1 MKESILFDEFWSHPN
16 KLLENHIKNMIS
28 VGDEELDKQVKLY
41 HDIAKLKNNFQIYIR
56 DTSSDKLDKNH
67 SFLSAYFFLLNSKFD
82 EIPTLFGF
90 LAIVS
95 HHGDA
100 VNLMTLARDANKFF
114 KNSKELEY
122 WEEVANAA
130 KNIEV
135 YSGLSTKKDEFLDRV
150 EKLRQYLILLQY
162 RYKFTYEDFI
172 NFKSLYSNLVYSD
185 KFEAIFNE
193 PRQENKQIPL
203 CELEQYI
210 SKLAEKSDDEKPN
223 KRDTFRN
230 FVLNNFDENY
240 KLFTLTA
247 PTGYGKTLTALN
259 FTLKFNKSRIIYT
272 LPFTSI
278 IDQTYDII
286 AKIYKNSD
294 ISVSKAH
301 HKTTIDEENLTEE
314 DRYSKIKFLME
325 SFSGEINVTTLY
337 QLIFALFGN
346 KNKDNVKFNQLK
358 NSVVIID
365 EAQAIPYN
373 FRKDFILLCEIIS
386 QRLGTIFIFMSATM
400 PVIKSENFK
409 EISNLEYF
417 SKQDR
422 YVIKWLDI
430 GGEEGFLEKICETAR
445 DKNTLV
451 VVNTIKKAQ
460 ELFVKLKDKFSCFC
474 LNGYM
479 YDEHKRATI
488 EAVKR
493 AINTN
498 KDDPLASKILLI
510 STQSIE
516 AGVDLD
522 FDVGFREVSPISSI
536 IQTAGRVNRHFGK
549 IRGELYVFPEI
560 SKFTNLIYGDLYKV
574 SGAILEDFRRKEV
587 RESEILEISNS
598 FFQKVSAQLER
609 DMDESDIGKRI
620 KKLEFEDINEEIKKV
635 MDDNCKQTLIIE
647 AKENF
652 IKDFEAEIFEIKN
665 TKNNESTDT
674 KKNKFDIRDLLKNHI
689 RKLSKFSINVT
700 FKDMDKLTPNLKQIR
715 GLKDMFYL
723 PFGSPYFYSTD
734 YGLKKDTNLDITD
747 EVFD

>member
-1 MKESILFDEFWSHPN
+1 MKKSILFDEFWSHPN

-28 VGDEELDKQVKLY
+28 AGDEELDKQVKLY

-56 DTSSDKLDKNH
+56 DTSNDKLDKNH
-67 SFLSAYFFLLNSKFD
+67 SLLSAYFFLLNSKFD

-100 VNLMTLARDANKFF
+100 LNLDRLVREDNKFLGDNF
-114 KNSKELEY
+114 ENSKELEY
-122 WEEVANAA
+122 WDEVADAA
-130 KNIEV
+130 KNIEI
-135 YSGLSTKKDEFLDRV
+135 YSRLSTSKDEFL
-150 EKLRQYLILLQY
+150 KKATSLQIFSFRLTY
-162 RYKFTYEDFI
+162 RNFTYKDLI
-172 NFKSLYSNLVYSD
+172 DFKSLYSNLVYSD

-203 CELEQYI
+203 CELERHI
-210 SKLAEKSDDEKPN
+210 SKLAEKSIDEKPN

-259 FTLKFNKSRIIYT
+259 FALKFNKSRIIYA

-286 AKIYKNSD
+286 AKIYKNSK

-325 SFSGEINVTTLY
+325 SFSGEINITTLY

-365 EAQAIPYN
+365 EAQAIPYK

-430 GGEEGFLEKICETAR
+430 SGEEELLEKICQVAR

-460 ELFVKLKDKFSCFC
+460 ELFVKLRDKFSCFC

-479 YDEHKRATI
+479 YDDHKRATI
-488 EAVKR
+488 EVVKR
-493 AINTN
+493 AIDKS

-522 FDVGFREVSPISSI
+522 FDVGFREVAPISSI

-549 IRGELYVFPEI
+549 IRGELYVFAEI
-560 SKFTNLIYGDLYKV
+560 SKFTKLIYGDLQKV
-574 SGAILEDFRRKEV
+574 SKAILEIFKQREV
-587 RESEILEISNS
+587 RESEILEISNLY
-598 FFQKVSAQLER
+598 FQKISDQLENLYIQS
-609 DMDESDIGKRI
+609 EI
-620 KKLEFEDINEEIKKV
+620 KKLEFENINQKIEEIMK
-635 MDDNCKQTLIIE
+635 DNHKQTLIIE

-652 IKDFEAEIFEIKN
+652 IKDFEAKILEIKN
-665 TKNNESTDT
+665 SSNSEFT
-674 KKNKFDIRDLLKNHI
+674 IRDILKNHI

-700 FKDMDKLTPNLKQIR
+700 LKDKEKLLPNLRQIR

-723 PFGSPYFYSTD
+723 PFGSSYFYSTD

>member
-28 VGDEELDKQVKLY
+28 PGDEELDKQVKLY

-56 DTSSDKLDKNH
+56 DTSNDKLDKNH

-82 EIPTLFGF
+82 EISTLFGF

-100 VNLMTLARDANKFF
+100 VNLMTLAREANKFF

-130 KNIEV
+130 KNIKI
-135 YSGLSTKKDEFLDRV
+135 YSGLSTKKDEFLDGAER
-150 EKLRQYLILLQY
+150 LRRYLILLQY
-162 RYKFTYEDFI
+162 KHKFTYEDFI

-259 FTLKFNKSRIIYT
+259 FALKFNKSRIIYA

-301 HKTTIDEENLTEE
+301 HKTTIDEKNLTEE

-325 SFSGEINVTTLY
+325 SFSGEINITTLY

-386 QRLGTIFIFMSATM
+386 QRLDTIFIFMSATM

-409 EISNLEYF
+409 EISNLDYF

-430 GGEEGFLEKICETAR
+430 SGEEDLLEKICETAR

-460 ELFVKLKDKFSCFC
+460 ELFVKLRDKFSCFC

-479 YDEHKRATI
+479 YDRHKRAI
-488 EAVKR
+488 IRMVRCGISKSK
-493 AINTN
+493 N
-498 KDDPLASKILLI
+498 DPLASKILLI

-536 IQTAGRVNRHFGK
+536 IQTAGRVNRHFGE
-549 IRGELYVFPEI
+549 ICGELYVFPEI
-560 SKFTNLIYGDLYKV
+560 SKFTKSIYGDLYKV
-574 SGAILEDFRRKEV
+574 SGTILENFRQREV
-587 RESEILEISNS
+587 RESEILEISNLY
-598 FFQKVSAQLER
+598 FQKISNQLENLYI
-609 DMDESDIGKRI
+609 ESEI
-620 KKLEFEDINEEIKKV
+620 KKLEFENINQKIEEI

-652 IKDFEAEIFEIKN
+652 IKDFEAKILEIKDSQN
-665 TKNNESTDT
+665 DEFT
-674 KKNKFDIRDLLKNHI
+674 IRDLLKNHI

-723 PFGSPYFYSTD
+723 PFGSSYFYSAD

>member
-28 VGDEELDKQVKLY
+28 PDDDELGKQVKLF

-56 DTSSDKLDKNH
+56 DTSNDKLDKNH
-67 SFLSAYFFLLNSKFD
+67 SLLSAYFFLLNSKFD
-82 EIPTLFGF
+82 EVPTIFGF

-95 HHGDA
+95 HHGNV
-100 VNLMTLARDANKFF
+100 VNLMTLAREANKFF
-114 KNSKELEY
+114 KNQKELEQ
-122 WEEVANAA
+122 WDEVAGAA
-130 KNIEV
+130 KNIKI
-135 YSGLSTKKDEFLDRV
+135 YSGLSTKKDEFLDRA
-150 EKLRQYLILLQY
+150 EKLRQYLVLSQY
-162 RYKFTYEDFI
+162 RHKFTYEDFI
-172 NFKSLYSNLVYSD
+172 NFKSLYSNLIYSD
-185 KFEAIFNE
+185 KFEAIFGIPKQQTKYIPIDVLESDIQNLSPNE
-193 PRQENKQIPL
+193 
-203 CELEQYI
+203 
-210 SKLAEKSDDEKPN
+210 
-223 KRDTFRN
+223 KRDAFRN
-230 FVLNNFDENY
+230 FVLNNFDKER

-259 FTLKFNKSRIIYT
+259 FALKFNKPRIIYA

-278 IDQTYDII
+278 IDQTYDIV

-294 ISVSKAH
+294 ILVSKAH
-301 HKTTIDEENLTEE
+301 HKTTIGEENLTKE

-325 SFSGEINVTTLY
+325 SFSGEINITTLY

-386 QRLGTIFIFMSATM
+386 QRLDTIFIFMSATM

-409 EISNLEYF
+409 EISNLDYF
-417 SKQDR
+417 AKQDR

-430 GGEEGFLEKICETAR
+430 GGEDRLLEKICEAAS

-460 ELFVKLKDKFSCFC
+460 ELFTKLRDKFNCFC

-479 YDEHKRATI
+479 YDDHKRATI
-488 EAVKR
+488 EAVR
-493 AINTN
+493 CAID
-498 KDDPLASKILLI
+498 KSKVDPLASKILLI

-522 FDVGFREVSPISSI
+522 FDIGFREVSPISSI
-536 IQTAGRVNRHFGK
+536 IQTAGRINRHFGE
-549 IRGELYVFPEI
+549 ICGELYVFPEI

-574 SGAILEDFRRKEV
+574 SGTILSDLKQKEV
-587 RESEILEISNS
+587 RESEILEISNLY
-598 FFQKVSAQLER
+598 FQKISNQLENLH
-609 DMDESDIGKRI
+609 I
-620 KKLEFEDINEEIKKV
+620 KSEIEKLEFENINQKIEDIMN
-635 MDDNCKQTLIIE
+635 DNYKQTIIIE
-647 AKENF
+647 PEENF
-652 IKDFEAEIFEIKN
+652 IKNFEAKIFEIKN
-665 TKNNESTDT
+665 SPNE
-674 KKNKFDIRDLLKNHI
+674 KFTIRDLFKNHI
-689 RKLSKFSINVT
+689 RKLSKFSINVAL
-700 FKDMDKLTPNLKQIR
+700 KDMNKLMPNLKQIN
-715 GLKDMFYL
+715 GLRDMFYL
-723 PFGSPYFYSTD
+723 PFGSSYFYSAE

>member
-16 KLLENHIKNMIS
+16 KLLKNHIKNMIS
-28 VGDEELDKQVKLY
+28 PNDEELDRQVKLF

-56 DTSSDKLDKNH
+56 DTSNDKLDKNH
-67 SFLSAYFFLLNSKFD
+67 SLLSAYFFLLNSKFD
-82 EIPTLFGF
+82 EILTIFGF
-90 LAIVS
+90 LTIVS
-95 HHGDA
+95 HHGDV
-100 VNLMTLARDANKFF
+100 VNLMTLAREANKFF
-114 KNSKELEY
+114 KNQKELEQ
-122 WEEVANAA
+122 WDEVAGAA
-130 KNIEV
+130 KNIKI
-135 YSGLSTKKDEFLDRV
+135 YSGLSTKKDEFLDRA
-150 EKLRQYLILLQY
+150 EKLRQYLILSQY
-162 RYKFTYEDFI
+162 RRKFTYEDFI
-172 NFKSLYSNLVYSD
+172 NFKSLYSNLIYSD
-185 KFEAIFNE
+185 KFEAIFSIPKQESKDIPIDVLESDIQNLPPNE
-193 PRQENKQIPL
+193 
-203 CELEQYI
+203 
-210 SKLAEKSDDEKPN
+210 
-223 KRDTFRN
+223 KRDAFRN

-259 FTLKFNKSRIIYT
+259 FALKFNKSRIIYA

-286 AKIYKNSD
+286 AKIYKNND

-301 HKTTIDEENLTEE
+301 HKTTIDEENLTED

-400 PVIKSENFK
+400 PVIKSEKFK
-409 EISNLEYF
+409 EISNLDYF

-430 GGEEGFLEKICETAR
+430 GGEDELLEKICEAVS

-460 ELFVKLKDKFSCFC
+460 ELFTKLRDKFNCFC

-479 YDEHKRATI
+479 YDDHKRATTN
-488 EAVKR
+488 AVR
-493 AINTN
+493 CAIDKN
-498 KDDPLASKILLI
+498 KVDPLASKILLI

-536 IQTAGRVNRHFGK
+536 IQTAGRVNRHFGE
-549 IRGELYVFPEI
+549 ICGELYVFPEI

-574 SGAILEDFRRKEV
+574 SGAILSDLKQKEV
-587 RESEILEISNS
+587 RESEILEISNLY
-598 FFQKVSAQLER
+598 FQKISNQLENLH
-609 DMDESDIGKRI
+609 I
-620 KKLEFEDINEEIKKV
+620 KSEIEKLEFENINQKIEDIMNG
-635 MDDNCKQTLIIE
+635 NYKQTIIIE
-647 AKENF
+647 PEENF
-652 IKDFEAEIFEIKN
+652 IKDFEARIFEIKN
-665 TKNNESTDT
+665 SPNE
-674 KKNKFDIRDLLKNHI
+674 KFTIRDLFKNHI

-700 FKDMDKLTPNLKQIR
+700 LKDMNKLMPNLKQIN

-723 PFGSPYFYSTD
+723 PFGSSYFYSAEC
-734 YGLKKDTNLDITD
+734 GLKKDMNLDITD

>member
-28 VGDEELDKQVKLY
+28 PSDEELDKQVKLY

-56 DTSSDKLDKNH
+56 DTSNDKLDKNH
-67 SFLSAYFFLLNSKFD
+67 SLLSAYFFLLNSKFD

-95 HHGDA
+95 HHGD
-100 VNLMTLARDANKFF
+100 VLNLDRLVREDNKFLGDNF
-114 KNSKELEY
+114 ENSKELEY

-130 KNIEV
+130 KNTQI
-135 YSGLSTKKDEFLDRV
+135 YSGLSTKKDEFLDRA
-150 EKLRQYLILLQY
+150 ERLRRYLILSQY

-185 KFEAIFNE
+185 KFEAIFSM
-193 PRQENKQIPL
+193 PKQETKNIPIDVLEGSIQSLPPNK
-203 CELEQYI
+203 
-210 SKLAEKSDDEKPN
+210 

-259 FTLKFNKSRIIYT
+259 FALKFNKSRIIYA

-286 AKIYKNSD
+286 AKIYENSD

-301 HKTTIDEENLTEE
+301 HKTTIDEENLTED

-337 QLIFALFGN
+337 QLIFSLFGN

-386 QRLGTIFIFMSATM
+386 QQLGTIFIFMSATM

-422 YVIKWLDI
+422 YVIKWLDVS
-430 GGEEGFLEKICETAR
+430 GEEGLLEKICGTAR

-460 ELFVKLKDKFSCFC
+460 ELFVKLRDKFTCFC

-488 EAVKR
+488 ETIKR

-536 IQTAGRVNRHFGK
+536 IQTAGRVNRHFGE

-560 SKFTNLIYGDLYKV
+560 SKFTNLIYGDLQKV
-574 SGAILEDFRRKEV
+574 SKAILEIFKQREV
-587 RESEILEISNS
+587 RESEILEISNLY
-598 FFQKVSAQLER
+598 FQKISDQLENLYI
-609 DMDESDIGKRI
+609 ESEI
-620 KKLEFEDINEEIKKV
+620 KKLEFENINQKIEEIMK
-635 MDDNCKQTLIIE
+635 DNHKQTLIIE
-647 AKENF
+647 PKENF
-652 IKDFEAEIFEIKN
+652 IKDFEAKILEIKN
-665 TKNNESTDT
+665 SSNDEFT
-674 KKNKFDIRDLLKNHI
+674 IRDILKNHI

-700 FKDMDKLTPNLKQIR
+700 LKDKEKLLPNLKQIR

-723 PFGSPYFYSTD
+723 PFGSSYFYSAD
-734 YGLKKDTNLDITD
+734 YGLKKDMNLDITD

>member
-28 VGDEELDKQVKLY
+28 PDDDELSKQVKLY

-56 DTSSDKLDKNH
+56 DTSNDKLDKNH
-67 SFLSAYFFLLNSKFD
+67 SLLSAYFFLLNSKFD

-95 HHGDA
+95 HHGDV
-100 VNLMTLARDANKFF
+100 VNLMTLAREANKFF
-114 KNSKELEY
+114 KNQKELEQ
-122 WEEVANAA
+122 WDEVANAA
-130 KNIEV
+130 KNIKI
-135 YSGLSTKKDEFLDRV
+135 YSGLSTKKDEFLDRAK
-150 EKLRQYLILLQY
+150 KLRQYLILSQY
-162 RYKFTYEDFI
+162 RHKFTYEDFI
-172 NFKSLYSNLVYSD
+172 NFKSLYSNLIYSD
-185 KFEAIFNE
+185 KFEAIFSI
-193 PRQENKQIPL
+193 PKQESKDIPIDV
-203 CELEQYI
+203 LE
-210 SKLAEKSDDEKPN
+210 SDIKNLPPN
-223 KRDTFRN
+223 KKRDVFRK
-230 FVLNNFDENY
+230 FVLNNFDKNY

-259 FTLKFNKSRIIYT
+259 FALKFNKSRIIYA

-278 IDQTYDII
+278 IDQTYDIV

-294 ISVSKAH
+294 ILVSKAH
-301 HKTTIDEENLTEE
+301 HKTTIGEENLTQE

-400 PVIKSENFK
+400 PVIKSEKFK
-409 EISNLEYF
+409 EISNLDYF
-417 SKQDR
+417 TKQDR

-430 GGEEGFLEKICETAR
+430 GGEDELLEKICEAAS

-460 ELFVKLKDKFSCFC
+460 ELFTKLRDKFNCFC

-479 YDEHKRATI
+479 YDDHKRATI
-488 EAVKR
+488 EAVR
-493 AINTN
+493 CAIN
-498 KDDPLASKILLI
+498 KSKVDPLASKILLI

-536 IQTAGRVNRHFGK
+536 IQTAGRVNRHFGAT
-549 IRGELYVFPEI
+549 RGELYVFPEI

-574 SGAILEDFRRKEV
+574 SGAILGDLKQKEV
-587 RESEILEISNS
+587 QESEILEISNLY
-598 FFQKVSAQLER
+598 FQKISNQLENLH
-609 DMDESDIGKRI
+609 I
-620 KKLEFEDINEEIKKV
+620 KSEIEKLEFENINQKIEDIMN
-635 MDDNCKQTLIIE
+635 DNYKQTIIIE
-647 AKENF
+647 PEENF
-652 IKDFEAEIFEIKN
+652 IKDFEAKIFEIKN
-665 TKNNESTDT
+665 SPNE
-674 KKNKFDIRDLLKNHI
+674 KFTIRDLFKNHI
-689 RKLSKFSINVT
+689 RKLLKFSINVAL
-700 FKDMDKLTPNLKQIR
+700 KDMNKLMPNLKQIN

-723 PFGSPYFYSTD
+723 PFGSSYFYSAEC
-734 YGLKKDTNLDITD
+734 GLKKDTNLDITD

>member
-1 MKESILFDEFWSHPN
+1 MMKESILFDEFWSHPK

-28 VGDEELDKQVKLY
+28 PDDEELDRQVKLY

-56 DTSSDKLDKNH
+56 DTSNDKLDKNH
-67 SFLSAYFFLLNSKFD
+67 SLLSAYFFLLNSKFD

-95 HHGDA
+95 HHGDV
-100 VNLMTLARDANKFF
+100 VNLMTLAREANKFF
-114 KNSKELEY
+114 KNQKELEQ
-122 WEEVANAA
+122 WDEVAGAA
-130 KNIEV
+130 KNIKI
-135 YSGLSTKKDEFLDRV
+135 YLGLSTKKDEFLNRA
-150 EKLRQYLILLQY
+150 EKLRQYLVLSQY
-162 RYKFTYEDFI
+162 RHKFTYEDFI
-172 NFKSLYSNLVYSD
+172 NFKSLYSNLIYND
-185 KFEAIFNE
+185 KFEAIFSIPKQQSKDIPIDVLESDIKNL
-193 PRQENKQIPL
+193 PPNK
-203 CELEQYI
+203 
-210 SKLAEKSDDEKPN
+210 
-223 KRDTFRN
+223 KRDTFRK

-259 FTLKFNKSRIIYT
+259 FALKFNKPRIIYA

-278 IDQTYDII
+278 IDQTYDIV
-286 AKIYKNSD
+286 AKIYKSSD
-294 ISVSKAH
+294 ILVSKAH
-301 HKTTIDEENLTEE
+301 HKTMIGEENLTKE

-365 EAQAIPYN
+365 EAQAISYN

-409 EISNLEYF
+409 EISNLDYF
-417 SKQDR
+417 AKQDR

-430 GGEEGFLEKICETAR
+430 GGEDELLEKICEAAS

-460 ELFVKLKDKFSCFC
+460 ELFTKLRDKFSCFC

-479 YDEHKRATI
+479 YDDHKRATTK
-488 EAVKR
+488 AVKC
-493 AINTN
+493 AID
-498 KDDPLASKILLI
+498 KSKIDPLAIKILLI

-522 FDVGFREVSPISSI
+522 FDIGFREVSPISSI
-536 IQTAGRVNRHFGK
+536 IQTAGRVNRHFGAT
-549 IRGELYVFPEI
+549 RGELYVFPEI

-574 SGAILEDFRRKEV
+574 SGAILGDLKQKEV
-587 RESEILEISNS
+587 QESEILEISNLY
-598 FFQKVSAQLER
+598 FQKISNQLENLH
-609 DMDESDIGKRI
+609 I
-620 KKLEFEDINEEIKKV
+620 KSEIEKLEFENINQKIEDIMN
-635 MDDNCKQTLIIE
+635 DNHKQTLIIE
-647 AKENF
+647 PEENF
-652 IKDFEAEIFEIKN
+652 IKDFEAKIFEIKN
-665 TKNNESTDT
+665 SPNE
-674 KKNKFDIRDLLKNHI
+674 KFTIRDLFKNHI
-689 RKLSKFSINVT
+689 RKLSKFSINVAL
-700 FKDMDKLTPNLKQIR
+700 KDMNKLMPNLKQIN

-723 PFGSPYFYSTD
+723 PFGSSYFYSAKC
-734 YGLKKDTNLDITD
+734 GLKKDTNLDITD

>member
-28 VGDEELDKQVKLY
+28 AGDEELDKQVKLY

-56 DTSSDKLDKNH
+56 DTSNDKLDKNH

-114 KNSKELEY
+114 KNLKELEY
-122 WEEVANAA
+122 WEEVVNAA
-130 KNIEV
+130 KNTQV
-135 YSGLSTKKDEFLDRV
+135 YSGLSTKKDEFLDRA

-162 RYKFTYEDFI
+162 KHKFTYEDFI

-185 KFEAIFNE
+185 KFEAIFSM
-193 PRQENKQIPL
+193 PKQETKDIPVDV
-203 CELEQYI
+203 LE
-210 SKLAEKSDDEKPN
+210 SDIKTLPPN
-223 KRDTFRN
+223 KKRDEFRN

-259 FTLKFNKSRIIYT
+259 FALKFNKSRIIYA

-294 ISVSKAH
+294 ISVGKAH
-301 HKTTIDEENLTEE
+301 HKTTIDEKNLTED

-417 SKQDR
+417 SRQDR

-430 GGEEGFLEKICETAR
+430 SGEEGLLEKICETAR

-460 ELFVKLKDKFSCFC
+460 ELFVKLRDKFSCFC

-479 YDEHKRATI
+479 YDDHKRATI
-488 EAVKR
+488 EAVR
-493 AINTN
+493 CAINTN

-522 FDVGFREVSPISSI
+522 FDVGFREVAPISSI
-536 IQTAGRVNRHFGK
+536 IQTAGRVNRHFGE
-549 IRGELYVFPEI
+549 ICGELYVFAEI
-560 SKFTNLIYGDLYKV
+560 SKFTNLIYGDLQKV
-574 SGAILEDFRRKEV
+574 SKAILEIFKQREV
-587 RESEILEISNS
+587 RESEILEISNLY
-598 FFQKVSAQLER
+598 FQKISDQLENLYIQS
-609 DMDESDIGKRI
+609 EI
-620 KKLEFEDINEEIKKV
+620 KKLEFENINQKIEEI
-635 MDDNCKQTLIIE
+635 MNDNCKQTLIIE
-647 AKENF
+647 PEENF
-652 IKDFEAEIFEIKN
+652 IKDFEAKIIEIKN
-665 TKNNESTDT
+665 SQNNEFT
-674 KKNKFDIRDLLKNHI
+674 IRDILKNHI

-700 FKDMDKLTPNLKQIR
+700 FKDKEKLTPNLRQIR

-723 PFGSPYFYSTD
+723 PFGSSYFYSTD

>member
-28 VGDEELDKQVKLY
+28 PDDDELDKQVKLY

-56 DTSSDKLDKNH
+56 DTSNDKLDKNH
-67 SFLSAYFFLLNSKFD
+67 SLLSAYFFLLNSKFD
-82 EIPTLFGF
+82 DISTLFGF

-95 HHGDA
+95 HHGDV
-100 VNLMTLARDANKFF
+100 VNLMTLAREANKFF
-114 KNSKELEY
+114 KNQKEIEQ
-122 WEEVANAA
+122 WDEVANAA
-130 KNIEV
+130 KNIKI
-135 YSGLSTKKDEFLDRV
+135 YLGLSTKKDEFLGRAK
-150 EKLRQYLILLQY
+150 KLRQYLVLSQY
-162 RYKFTYEDFI
+162 RHKFTYEDFI
-172 NFKSLYSNLVYSD
+172 NFKSLYSNLIYSD
-185 KFEAIFNE
+185 KFEAIFSM
-193 PRQENKQIPL
+193 PKQESKDIPIDVLESDIKNLPPNK
-203 CELEQYI
+203 
-210 SKLAEKSDDEKPN
+210 
-223 KRDTFRN
+223 KRDTFRK

-259 FTLKFNKSRIIYT
+259 FALKFNKPRIIYA

-278 IDQTYDII
+278 IDQTYEIV

-294 ISVSKAH
+294 ILVSKAH
-301 HKTTIDEENLTEE
+301 HKTTIDEENLTDE

-409 EISNLEYF
+409 EISNLDYF

-430 GGEEGFLEKICETAR
+430 GGEDELLEKICEAAS

-460 ELFVKLKDKFSCFC
+460 ELFTKLRDKFSCFC

-479 YDEHKRATI
+479 YDDHKRATI
-488 EAVKR
+488 EAVR
-493 AINTN
+493 CAID
-498 KDDPLASKILLI
+498 KSKVDPLASKILLI

-522 FDVGFREVSPISSI
+522 FDIGFREVSPISSI
-536 IQTAGRVNRHFGK
+536 IQTAGRVNRHFGE
-549 IRGELYVFPEI
+549 ICGELYVFPEI

-574 SGAILEDFRRKEV
+574 SGTILSDLKQKEV
-587 RESEILEISNS
+587 RESEILEISNLY
-598 FFQKVSAQLER
+598 FQKISNQLENLH
-609 DMDESDIGKRI
+609 I
-620 KKLEFEDINEEIKKV
+620 KSEIEKLEFENINQKIEDIMN
-635 MDDNCKQTLIIE
+635 DNYKQTIIIE
-647 AKENF
+647 PEENF
-652 IKDFEAEIFEIKN
+652 IKDFEAKIFEIKN
-665 TKNNESTDT
+665 SPNE
-674 KKNKFDIRDLLKNHI
+674 KFTIRDLFKNHI
-689 RKLSKFSINVT
+689 RKLPEFSINVAL
-700 FKDMDKLTPNLKQIR
+700 KDMNKLMPNLKQIN

-723 PFGSPYFYSTD
+723 PFGSSYFYSAEC
-734 YGLKKDTNLDITD
+734 GLKKDTNLDIED

>member
-1 MKESILFDEFWSHPN
+1 MMKESILFDEFWSHPN

-28 VGDEELDKQVKLY
+28 PDDDELDKQVKLF

-56 DTSSDKLDKNH
+56 DTSNDKLDKNH
-67 SFLSAYFFLLNSKFD
+67 SLLSAYFFLLNSKFD

-95 HHGDA
+95 HHGDV
-100 VNLMTLARDANKFF
+100 VNLMTLAREANKFF
-114 KNSKELEY
+114 KNQKELEQ
-122 WEEVANAA
+122 WDEVAGAA
-130 KNIEV
+130 KNIKI
-135 YSGLSTKKDEFLDRV
+135 YSELSTKKDEFLDRAK
-150 EKLRQYLILLQY
+150 KLRQYLVLSQY
-162 RYKFTYEDFI
+162 RHKFTYEDFI
-172 NFKSLYSNLVYSD
+172 NFKSLYSNLIYSD
-185 KFEAIFNE
+185 KFEAIFSMPKQQSKDIPIDVLEGDIQNLPPNE
-193 PRQENKQIPL
+193 
-203 CELEQYI
+203 
-210 SKLAEKSDDEKPN
+210 
-223 KRDTFRN
+223 KRDAFRN
-230 FVLNNFDENY
+230 FVLNNFDEER

-259 FTLKFNKSRIIYT
+259 FALKFNKPRIIYA

-278 IDQTYDII
+278 IDQTYDIV

-294 ISVSKAH
+294 ILVSKAH
-301 HKTTIDEENLTEE
+301 HKTTIGEENLTQE

-386 QRLGTIFIFMSATM
+386 QRLSTIFIFMSATM

-409 EISNLEYF
+409 EISNLDYF

-430 GGEEGFLEKICETAR
+430 GGEDELLEKICEAAS

-460 ELFVKLKDKFSCFC
+460 ELFAKLRDKFNCFC

-479 YDEHKRATI
+479 YDDHKRTTI
-488 EAVKR
+488 EAVKC
-493 AINTN
+493 AID
-498 KDDPLASKILLI
+498 KSKIDPLAIKILLI

-522 FDVGFREVSPISSI
+522 FDIGFREVSPISSI
-536 IQTAGRVNRHFGK
+536 IQTAGRVNRHFGAT
-549 IRGELYVFPEI
+549 RGELYVFPEI

-574 SGAILEDFRRKEV
+574 SGAILGDLKQKEV
-587 RESEILEISNS
+587 RESEILEISNLY
-598 FFQKVSAQLER
+598 FQKISNQLENLH
-609 DMDESDIGKRI
+609 I
-620 KKLEFEDINEEIKKV
+620 KSEIEKLEFENINQKIEDIMN
-635 MDDNCKQTLIIE
+635 DNHKQTIIIE
-647 AKENF
+647 PEENF
-652 IKDFEAEIFEIKN
+652 IKNFEAKIFEIKN
-665 TKNNESTDT
+665 SPNE
-674 KKNKFDIRDLLKNHI
+674 KFTIRDLFKNHI
-689 RKLSKFSINVT
+689 RKLSKFSINVAL
-700 FKDMDKLTPNLKQIR
+700 KDMNKLMPNLKQIN

-723 PFGSPYFYSTD
+723 PFGSSYFYSAEC
-734 YGLKKDTNLDITD
+734 GLKKDTNLDITD

>member
-28 VGDEELDKQVKLY
+28 PDDDELDKQVKLY

-56 DTSSDKLDKNH
+56 DTSNDKLDKNH
-67 SFLSAYFFLLNSKFD
+67 SLLSAYFFLLNSKFD
-82 EIPTLFGF
+82 EISTLFGF

-95 HHGDA
+95 HHGDV
-100 VNLMTLARDANKFF
+100 VNLMTLAREANKFF
-114 KNSKELEY
+114 KNQKEIEQ
-122 WEEVANAA
+122 WDEVANAA
-130 KNIEV
+130 KNIKI
-135 YSGLSTKKDEFLDRV
+135 YLGLSTKKDEFLGRAK
-150 EKLRQYLILLQY
+150 KLRQYLVLSQY
-162 RYKFTYEDFI
+162 RHKFTYEDFI
-172 NFKSLYSNLVYSD
+172 NFKSLYSNLIYSD
-185 KFEAIFNE
+185 KFEAIFSM
-193 PRQENKQIPL
+193 PKQENKDIPIDV
-203 CELEQYI
+203 LEASI
-210 SKLAEKSDDEKPN
+210 KNLPPN
-223 KRDTFRN
+223 KKRDAFRN
-230 FVLNNFDENY
+230 FVLNNFDEKY

-259 FTLKFNKSRIIYT
+259 FALKFNKPRIIYA

-294 ISVSKAH
+294 ILVSKAH
-301 HKTTIDEENLTEE
+301 HKTTIGEENLTQE

-409 EISNLEYF
+409 EISNLDYF

-430 GGEEGFLEKICETAR
+430 GGEDELLEKICETAS

-460 ELFVKLKDKFSCFC
+460 ELFTKLRDKFNCFC

-479 YDEHKRATI
+479 YDDHKRATI
-488 EAVKR
+488 EAVR
-493 AINTN
+493 CAID
-498 KDDPLASKILLI
+498 KSKVDPLASKILLI

-522 FDVGFREVSPISSI
+522 FDIGFREVSPISSI
-536 IQTAGRVNRHFGK
+536 IQTAGRVNRHFGAT
-549 IRGELYVFPEI
+549 RGELYVFPEI

-574 SGAILEDFRRKEV
+574 SGTILSDLKQKEV
-587 RESEILEISNS
+587 QESEILEISNLY
-598 FFQKVSAQLER
+598 FQKISNQLENLH
-609 DMDESDIGKRI
+609 I
-620 KKLEFEDINEEIKKV
+620 KSEIEKLEFENINQKIEDIMN
-635 MDDNCKQTLIIE
+635 DNYKQTIIIE
-647 AKENF
+647 PEENF
-652 IKDFEAEIFEIKN
+652 IKDFEAKIFEIKN
-665 TKNNESTDT
+665 SPNE
-674 KKNKFDIRDLLKNHI
+674 KFTIRDLFKNHI
-689 RKLSKFSINVT
+689 RKLSKFSINVVL
-700 FKDMDKLTPNLKQIR
+700 KDMNKLMPNLKQIN

-723 PFGSPYFYSTD
+723 PFGSSYFYSAEC
-734 YGLKKDTNLDITD
+734 GLKKDTNLDITD

>member
-28 VGDEELDKQVKLY
+28 PDDDELGKQVKLY

-56 DTSSDKLDKNH
+56 DTSNDMLDKNH
-67 SFLSAYFFLLNSKFD
+67 SLLSAYFFLLNSKFD
-82 EIPTLFGF
+82 EVPTIFGF

-95 HHGDA
+95 HHGNV
-100 VNLMTLARDANKFF
+100 VNLMTLAREANKFF
-114 KNSKELEY
+114 KNQKELEQ
-122 WEEVANAA
+122 WDEVAGAA
-130 KNIEV
+130 KNIKI
-135 YSGLSTKKDEFLDRV
+135 YLGLSTKKDEFLDRAK
-150 EKLRQYLILLQY
+150 KLRQYLILSQY
-162 RYKFTYEDFI
+162 RHKFTYEDFI
-172 NFKSLYSNLVYSD
+172 NFKSLYSNLIYSD
-185 KFEAIFNE
+185 KFEAIFSMQKQQSKDIPIDILEASIQNLPPNE
-193 PRQENKQIPL
+193 
-203 CELEQYI
+203 
-210 SKLAEKSDDEKPN
+210 
-223 KRDTFRN
+223 KRDAFRK
-230 FVLNNFDENY
+230 FVLNNFDENH

-259 FTLKFNKSRIIYT
+259 FALKFNKSRIIYA

-278 IDQTYDII
+278 IDQTYDIV

-294 ISVSKAH
+294 ILVSKAH

-325 SFSGEINVTTLY
+325 SFSGEINITTLY
-337 QLIFALFGN
+337 QLIFTLFGN

-386 QRLGTIFIFMSATM
+386 QRLGTLFIFMSATM

-409 EISNLEYF
+409 EISNLDYF

-430 GGEEGFLEKICETAR
+430 GGEDELLEKICEAAS

-460 ELFVKLKDKFSCFC
+460 ELFTKLRDKFSCFC

-479 YDEHKRATI
+479 YDDHKRATI
-488 EAVKR
+488 EVVRCAV
-493 AINTN
+493 N
-498 KDDPLASKILLI
+498 KSKVDPLASKILLI

-516 AGVDLD
+516 AGVDID
-522 FDVGFREVSPISSI
+522 FDIGFREVSPISSI
-536 IQTAGRVNRHFGK
+536 IQTAGRVNRHFGAT
-549 IRGELYVFPEI
+549 RGELYVFPEI
-560 SKFTNLIYGDLYKV
+560 SKFTNLIYGDLQKV
-574 SGAILEDFRRKEV
+574 SKAILEIFKQREV
-587 RESEILEISNS
+587 RESEILEISNLY
-598 FFQKVSAQLER
+598 FQKISDQLENLH
-609 DMDESDIGKRI
+609 IGSEI
-620 KKLEFEDINEEIKKV
+620 KKLEFENINQKIEETMK
-635 MDDNCKQTLIIE
+635 DNHKQTLIIE
-647 AKENF
+647 PEENF
-652 IKDFEAEIFEIKN
+652 IKDFEAKILEIKN
-665 TKNNESTDT
+665 SSNDEFT
-674 KKNKFDIRDLLKNHI
+674 IRDILKNHI

-700 FKDMDKLTPNLKQIR
+700 LKDKEKLLPNLRQIR

-723 PFGSPYFYSTD
+723 PFGSYYFYSAD
-734 YGLKKDTNLDITD
+734 YGLKKDMNLDITD

>member
-28 VGDEELDKQVKLY
+28 PDDDELSKQVKLY

-56 DTSSDKLDKNH
+56 DTSNDKLDKNH
-67 SFLSAYFFLLNSKFD
+67 SLLSAYFFLLNSKFD
-82 EIPTLFGF
+82 EVLTIFGF

-95 HHGDA
+95 HHGNV
-100 VNLMTLARDANKFF
+100 VNLMTLAREANKFF
-114 KNSKELEY
+114 KNQKELEQ
-122 WEEVANAA
+122 WDEVAGAA
-130 KNIEV
+130 KNIKI
-135 YSGLSTKKDEFLDRV
+135 YLGLSTKKDEFLDRA
-150 EKLRQYLILLQY
+150 EKLRQYLVLSQY
-162 RYKFTYEDFI
+162 RHKFTYEDFI
-172 NFKSLYSNLVYSD
+172 NFKSLYSNLIYSD
-185 KFEAIFNE
+185 KFEAIFSMPKQESKDIPIDVLESDIKNLPPNE
-193 PRQENKQIPL
+193 
-203 CELEQYI
+203 
-210 SKLAEKSDDEKPN
+210 
-223 KRDTFRN
+223 KRDAFRN

-259 FTLKFNKSRIIYT
+259 FALKFNKSRIIYA

-278 IDQTYDII
+278 IDQTYDIV

-294 ISVSKAH
+294 ILVSKAH
-301 HKTTIDEENLTEE
+301 HKTTICEENLTKE

-422 YVIKWLDI
+422 YIIKWLDI
-430 GGEEGFLEKICETAR
+430 GGEDELLEKICETAS

-460 ELFVKLKDKFSCFC
+460 ELFAKLRDKFNCFC

-479 YDEHKRATI
+479 YDDHKRATI
-488 EAVKR
+488 EAVR
-493 AINTN
+493 CAVN
-498 KDDPLASKILLI
+498 KSKVDPLASKILLI

-536 IQTAGRVNRHFGK
+536 IQTAGRINRHFGAT
-549 IRGELYVFPEI
+549 RGELYVFPEV

-574 SGAILEDFRRKEV
+574 SGAILSNLKQKEV
-587 RESEILEISNS
+587 RESEILEISNL
-598 FFQKVSAQLER
+598 FFQKISNQLENLY
-609 DMDESDIGKRI
+609 I
-620 KKLEFEDINEEIKKV
+620 KSEIEKLEFENINQKIEDIMN
-635 MDDNCKQTLIIE
+635 DNYKQTIIIE
-647 AKENF
+647 PKENF
-652 IKDFEAEIFEIKN
+652 IKDFEVKIFEIKN
-665 TKNNESTDT
+665 SPNE
-674 KKNKFDIRDLLKNHI
+674 KFTIRDLFKNHI
-689 RKLSKFSINVT
+689 RKLSQFSINVAL
-700 FKDMDKLTPNLKQIR
+700 KDMNKLMPNLKQIN

-723 PFGSPYFYSTD
+723 PFGSSYFYSAEC
-734 YGLKKDTNLDITD
+734 GLKKDMNLDITD

>member
-16 KLLENHIKNMIS
+16 KLLKNHIKNMIS
-28 VGDEELDKQVKLY
+28 PNDEELDRQVKLF

-56 DTSSDKLDKNH
+56 DTSNDKLDKNH
-67 SFLSAYFFLLNSKFD
+67 SLLSAYFFLLNSKFD
-82 EIPTLFGF
+82 EILTIFGF
-90 LAIVS
+90 LTIVS
-95 HHGDA
+95 HHGDV
-100 VNLMTLARDANKFF
+100 VNLMTLAREANKFF
-114 KNSKELEY
+114 KNQKELEQ
-122 WEEVANAA
+122 WDEVAGAA
-130 KNIEV
+130 KNIKI
-135 YSGLSTKKDEFLDRV
+135 YSGLSTKKDEFLDRA
-150 EKLRQYLILLQY
+150 EKLRQYLILSQY
-162 RYKFTYEDFI
+162 RRKFTYEDFI
-172 NFKSLYSNLVYSD
+172 NFKSLYSNLIYSD
-185 KFEAIFNE
+185 KFEAIFSIPKQESKDIPIDVLESDIQNLPPNE
-193 PRQENKQIPL
+193 
-203 CELEQYI
+203 
-210 SKLAEKSDDEKPN
+210 
-223 KRDTFRN
+223 KRDAFRN

-259 FTLKFNKSRIIYT
+259 FALKFNKSRIIYA

-286 AKIYKNSD
+286 AKIYKNND

-301 HKTTIDEENLTEE
+301 HKTTIDEENLTED

-409 EISNLEYF
+409 EISNLDYF
-417 SKQDR
+417 AKQDR

-430 GGEEGFLEKICETAR
+430 GGEDELLEKICEAAS

-460 ELFVKLKDKFSCFC
+460 ELFTKLRDKFSCFC

-479 YDEHKRATI
+479 YDDHKRATTK
-488 EAVKR
+488 AVKC
-493 AINTN
+493 AID
-498 KDDPLASKILLI
+498 KSKIDPLAIKILLI

-522 FDVGFREVSPISSI
+522 FDIGFREVSPISSI
-536 IQTAGRVNRHFGK
+536 IQTAGRVNRHFGAT
-549 IRGELYVFPEI
+549 RGELYVFPEI

-574 SGAILEDFRRKEV
+574 SGAILGDLKQKEV
-587 RESEILEISNS
+587 QESEILEISNLY
-598 FFQKVSAQLER
+598 FQKISNQLENLH
-609 DMDESDIGKRI
+609 I
-620 KKLEFEDINEEIKKV
+620 KSEIEKLEFENINQKIEDIMN
-635 MDDNCKQTLIIE
+635 DNHKQTIIIE
-647 AKENF
+647 PEENF
-652 IKDFEAEIFEIKN
+652 IKDFEAKIFEIKN
-665 TKNNESTDT
+665 SPNE
-674 KKNKFDIRDLLKNHI
+674 KFTIRDLFKNHI
-689 RKLSKFSINVT
+689 RKLSKFSINVAL
-700 FKDMDKLTPNLKQIR
+700 KDMNKLMPNLKQIN

-723 PFGSPYFYSTD
+723 PFGSSYFYSAKC
-734 YGLKKDTNLDITD
+734 GLKKDTNLDITD

>member
-16 KLLENHIKNMIS
+16 KLLKNHIKNMIS
-28 VGDEELDKQVKLY
+28 PNDEELGKQVKLY

-56 DTSSDKLDKNH
+56 DTSNDKLDKNH
-67 SFLSAYFFLLNSKFD
+67 SLLSAYFFLLNSKFD

-95 HHGDA
+95 HHGDV
-100 VNLMTLARDANKFF
+100 VNLMTLAREANKFF
-114 KNSKELEY
+114 KNQKELEQ
-122 WEEVANAA
+122 WDEVAGAA
-130 KNIEV
+130 KNIKI
-135 YSGLSTKKDEFLDRV
+135 YSELSTKKDEFLDRAK
-150 EKLRQYLILLQY
+150 KLRQYLILSQY
-162 RYKFTYEDFI
+162 RRKFTYEDFI
-172 NFKSLYSNLVYSD
+172 NFKSLYSNLIYSD
-185 KFEAIFNE
+185 KFEAIFSIPKQESKDIPIDVLESDIQNLPPNE
-193 PRQENKQIPL
+193 
-203 CELEQYI
+203 
-210 SKLAEKSDDEKPN
+210 
-223 KRDTFRN
+223 KRDAFRN

-259 FTLKFNKSRIIYT
+259 FALKFNKSRIIYA

-286 AKIYKNSD
+286 AKIYKNND

-301 HKTTIDEENLTEE
+301 HKTTIDEENLTED

-400 PVIKSENFK
+400 PVIKSEKFK
-409 EISNLEYF
+409 EISNLDYF

-430 GGEEGFLEKICETAR
+430 GGEDELLEKICEAVS

-460 ELFVKLKDKFSCFC
+460 ELFTKLRDKFNCFC

-479 YDEHKRATI
+479 YDDHKRATTN
-488 EAVKR
+488 AVR
-493 AINTN
+493 CAIDKN
-498 KDDPLASKILLI
+498 KVDPLASKILLI

-536 IQTAGRVNRHFGK
+536 IQTAGRVNRHFGE
-549 IRGELYVFPEI
+549 ICGELYVFPEI

-574 SGAILEDFRRKEV
+574 SGAILSDLKQKEV
-587 RESEILEISNS
+587 RESEILEISNLY
-598 FFQKVSAQLER
+598 FQKISNQLENLH
-609 DMDESDIGKRI
+609 I
-620 KKLEFEDINEEIKKV
+620 KSEIEKLEFENINQKIEDIMNG
-635 MDDNCKQTLIIE
+635 NYKQTIIIE
-647 AKENF
+647 PEENF
-652 IKDFEAEIFEIKN
+652 IKDFEAKIFEIKN
-665 TKNNESTDT
+665 SPNE
-674 KKNKFDIRDLLKNHI
+674 KFTIRDLFKNHI

-700 FKDMDKLTPNLKQIR
+700 LKDMNKLMPNLKQIN

-723 PFGSPYFYSTD
+723 PFGSSYFYSAEC
-734 YGLKKDTNLDITD
+734 GLKKDMNLDITD

>member
-28 VGDEELDKQVKLY
+28 PDEDELGKQVKLY

-56 DTSSDKLDKNH
+56 DTSNDKLDKNH
-67 SFLSAYFFLLNSKFD
+67 SLLSAYFFLLNSKFD

-95 HHGDA
+95 HHGNV
-100 VNLMTLARDANKFF
+100 VNLMTLAREANKFF
-114 KNSKELEY
+114 KNQKELEQ
-122 WEEVANAA
+122 WEEVAGAA
-130 KNIEV
+130 KNIKI
-135 YSGLSTKKDEFLDRV
+135 YSGLSTKKDEFLDRAK
-150 EKLRQYLILLQY
+150 KLRQYLVLSQY
-162 RYKFTYEDFI
+162 RHKFTYEDFI
-172 NFKSLYSNLVYSD
+172 NFKSLYSNLIYSD
-185 KFEAIFNE
+185 KFEAIFSI
-193 PRQENKQIPL
+193 PKQESKDIPIDV
-203 CELEQYI
+203 LE
-210 SKLAEKSDDEKPN
+210 SDIQNLPPN
-223 KRDTFRN
+223 KKRDAFRN

-259 FTLKFNKSRIIYT
+259 FALKFNKSRIIYA

-278 IDQTYDII
+278 IDQTYDIV

-294 ISVSKAH
+294 ILVSKAH

-325 SFSGEINVTTLY
+325 SFNGEINVTTLY

-365 EAQAIPYN
+365 EAQAIPYK

-422 YVIKWLDI
+422 YIIKWLDI
-430 GGEEGFLEKICETAR
+430 GGEDELLEKICETAS

-460 ELFVKLKDKFSCFC
+460 ELFAKLRDKFNCFC

-479 YDEHKRATI
+479 YDDHKRATTR
-488 EAVKR
+488 AVR
-493 AINTN
+493 CAVN
-498 KDDPLASKILLI
+498 KSKVDPLASKILLI

-522 FDVGFREVSPISSI
+522 FDIGFREVSPISSI
-536 IQTAGRVNRHFGK
+536 IQTAGRVNRHFGAT
-549 IRGELYVFPEI
+549 RGELYVFPEI

-574 SGAILEDFRRKEV
+574 SGAILSDLKQKEV
-587 RESEILEISNS
+587 RESEILEISNLY
-598 FFQKVSAQLER
+598 FQKISNQLENLH
-609 DMDESDIGKRI
+609 I
-620 KKLEFEDINEEIKKV
+620 KSEIEKLEFENINQKIEDIMN
-635 MDDNCKQTLIIE
+635 DNYKQTIIIE
-647 AKENF
+647 PKENF
-652 IKDFEAEIFEIKN
+652 IKDFEVKIFEIKN
-665 TKNNESTDT
+665 SPNE
-674 KKNKFDIRDLLKNHI
+674 KFTIRDLFKNHI
-689 RKLSKFSINVT
+689 RKLSKFSINVAL
-700 FKDMDKLTPNLKQIR
+700 KDMNKLMPNLKQIN

-723 PFGSPYFYSTD
+723 PFGSSYFYSAE

>member
-1 MKESILFDEFWSHPN
+1 MMKESILFDEFWSHPN

-28 VGDEELDKQVKLY
+28 PNDEELDRQVKLF

-56 DTSSDKLDKNH
+56 DTSNDKLDKNH
-67 SFLSAYFFLLNSKFD
+67 SLLSAYFFLLNSKFD
-82 EIPTLFGF
+82 EILTLFGF

-95 HHGDA
+95 HHGDV
-100 VNLMTLARDANKFF
+100 VNLMTLAREANKFF
-114 KNSKELEY
+114 KNQKELEQ
-122 WEEVANAA
+122 WDEVAGAA
-130 KNIEV
+130 KNIKI
-135 YSGLSTKKDEFLDRV
+135 YSGLSTKKDEFLDRA
-150 EKLRQYLILLQY
+150 EKLRQYLILSQY
-162 RYKFTYEDFI
+162 RRKFTYEDFI
-172 NFKSLYSNLVYSD
+172 NFKSLYSNLIYSD
-185 KFEAIFNE
+185 KFEAIFSMPKQQSKDIPIDVLESDIQNLPPNE
-193 PRQENKQIPL
+193 
-203 CELEQYI
+203 
-210 SKLAEKSDDEKPN
+210 
-223 KRDTFRN
+223 KRDAFRT

-259 FTLKFNKSRIIYT
+259 FALKFNKSRIIYA

-286 AKIYKNSD
+286 AKIYKNND

-301 HKTTIDEENLTEE
+301 HKTTIDEENLTED

-400 PVIKSENFK
+400 PVIKSEKFK
-409 EISNLEYF
+409 EISNLDYF

-430 GGEEGFLEKICETAR
+430 GGEDELLEKICEAVS

-460 ELFVKLKDKFSCFC
+460 ELFTKLRDKFNCFC

-479 YDEHKRATI
+479 YDDHKRATTN
-488 EAVKR
+488 AVR
-493 AINTN
+493 CAIDKN
-498 KDDPLASKILLI
+498 KVDPLASKILLI

-522 FDVGFREVSPISSI
+522 FDIGFREVAPISSI
-536 IQTAGRVNRHFGK
+536 IQTAGRVNRHFGAT
-549 IRGELYVFPEI
+549 RGELYVFPEI

-574 SGAILEDFRRKEV
+574 SGAILSDLKQKEV
-587 RESEILEISNS
+587 RESEILEISNLY
-598 FFQKVSAQLER
+598 FQKISNQLENLH
-609 DMDESDIGKRI
+609 I
-620 KKLEFEDINEEIKKV
+620 KSEIEKLEFENINQKIEDIMN
-635 MDDNCKQTLIIE
+635 DNYKQTIIIE
-647 AKENF
+647 PEENF
-652 IKDFEAEIFEIKN
+652 IKDFEARIFEIKN
-665 TKNNESTDT
+665 SPNE
-674 KKNKFDIRDLLKNHI
+674 KFTIRDLFKNQI
-689 RKLSKFSINVT
+689 RKLSKFSINVAL
-700 FKDMDKLTPNLKQIR
+700 KDMNKLMPNLKQIN

-723 PFGSPYFYSTD
+723 PFGSSYFYSAEC
-734 YGLKKDTNLDITD
+734 GLKKDTNLDIED

>member
-28 VGDEELDKQVKLY
+28 PDDDELGKQVKLF

-56 DTSSDKLDKNH
+56 DTSNDKLDKNH
-67 SFLSAYFFLLNSKFD
+67 SLLSAYFFLLNSKFD

-95 HHGDA
+95 HHGDV
-100 VNLMTLARDANKFF
+100 VNLMTLAREANKFF
-114 KNSKELEY
+114 KNQKELEQ
-122 WEEVANAA
+122 WDEVAGAA
-130 KNIEV
+130 KNIKI
-135 YSGLSTKKDEFLDRV
+135 YSELSTKKDEFLDRAK
-150 EKLRQYLILLQY
+150 KLRQYLVLSQY
-162 RYKFTYEDFI
+162 RHKFTYEDFI
-172 NFKSLYSNLVYSD
+172 NFKSLYSNLIYSD
-185 KFEAIFNE
+185 KFEAIFSM
-193 PRQENKQIPL
+193 PKQQTKYIPIDV
-203 CELEQYI
+203 LE
-210 SKLAEKSDDEKPN
+210 SDIQNLSPN
-223 KRDTFRN
+223 KKRDAFRN
-230 FVLNNFDENY
+230 FVLNNFDKER

-259 FTLKFNKSRIIYT
+259 FALKFNKPRIIYA

-278 IDQTYDII
+278 IDQTYDIV

-294 ISVSKAH
+294 ILVSKAH
-301 HKTTIDEENLTEE
+301 HKTTIGEENLTKE
-314 DRYSKIKFLME
+314 DRYSKINFLME

-373 FRKDFILLCEIIS
+373 FRKDFILLCEILS

-400 PVIKSENFK
+400 PVIKSEKFK
-409 EISNLEYF
+409 EISNLDYF

-430 GGEEGFLEKICETAR
+430 GGEDELLEKICENAN

-460 ELFVKLKDKFSCFC
+460 ELFTKLRDKFSCFC

-479 YDEHKRATI
+479 YDDHKRATI
-488 EAVKR
+488 EAVR
-493 AINTN
+493 CAIDKN
-498 KDDPLASKILLI
+498 KVDPLASKILLI

-522 FDVGFREVSPISSI
+522 FDIGFREVSPISSI
-536 IQTAGRVNRHFGK
+536 IQTAGRVNRHF
-549 IRGELYVFPEI
+549 RATMGELYVFPEI

-574 SGAILEDFRRKEV
+574 SGTILSDLKQKEV
-587 RESEILEISNS
+587 RESEILEISNLY
-598 FFQKVSAQLER
+598 FQKISNQLENLH
-609 DMDESDIGKRI
+609 I
-620 KKLEFEDINEEIKKV
+620 KSEIEKLEFENINQKIEDIMN
-635 MDDNCKQTLIIE
+635 DNYKQTIIIE
-647 AKENF
+647 PEENF
-652 IKDFEAEIFEIKN
+652 IKDFEARIFEIKN
-665 TKNNESTDT
+665 SPNE
-674 KKNKFDIRDLLKNHI
+674 KFTIRDLFKNHI
-689 RKLSKFSINVT
+689 RKLSKFSINVAL
-700 FKDMDKLTPNLKQIR
+700 KDMNKLMPNLKQIS

-723 PFGSPYFYSTD
+723 PFGSSYFYSAEC
-734 YGLKKDTNLDITD
+734 GLKKDTNLDITD

>member
-28 VGDEELDKQVKLY
+28 PDDEELGRQVKLY

-56 DTSSDKLDKNH
+56 DTSNDKLDKNH
-67 SFLSAYFFLLNSKFD
+67 SLLSAYFFLLNSKFD

-95 HHGDA
+95 HHGDV
-100 VNLMTLARDANKFF
+100 VNLMTLAREANKFF
-114 KNSKELEY
+114 KNQKELEQ
-122 WEEVANAA
+122 WEEVAGAA
-130 KNIEV
+130 KNIKI
-135 YSGLSTKKDEFLDRV
+135 YSGLSTKKDEFLDRAK
-150 EKLRQYLILLQY
+150 KLRQYLVLSQY

-172 NFKSLYSNLVYSD
+172 NFKSLYSNLIYSD
-185 KFEAIFNE
+185 KFEAIFSMPKQESKDIPIDVLESDIKNLPPNE
-193 PRQENKQIPL
+193 
-203 CELEQYI
+203 
-210 SKLAEKSDDEKPN
+210 
-223 KRDTFRN
+223 KRDAFRN

-259 FTLKFNKSRIIYT
+259 FALKFNKSRIIYA

-278 IDQTYDII
+278 IDQTYDIV

-294 ISVSKAH
+294 ILVSKAH
-301 HKTTIDEENLTEE
+301 HKTTICEENLTKE

-409 EISNLEYF
+409 EISNLDYF

-430 GGEEGFLEKICETAR
+430 GGEDELLEKICETAS

-460 ELFVKLKDKFSCFC
+460 ELFTKLRDKFSCFC

-479 YDEHKRATI
+479 YDDHKRATI
-488 EAVKR
+488 EAVR
-493 AINTN
+493 CAID
-498 KDDPLASKILLI
+498 KSKVDPLASKILLI

-522 FDVGFREVSPISSI
+522 FDIGFREVSPISSI
-536 IQTAGRVNRHFGK
+536 IQTAGRVNRHFGE
-549 IRGELYVFPEI
+549 ICGELYVFPEI

-574 SGAILEDFRRKEV
+574 SGAILSDLKQKEV
-587 RESEILEISNS
+587 RESEILEISNLY
-598 FFQKVSAQLER
+598 FQKISNQLENLH
-609 DMDESDIGKRI
+609 I
-620 KKLEFEDINEEIKKV
+620 KSEIEKLEFENINQKIEDIMN
-635 MDDNCKQTLIIE
+635 DNYKQTLIIE
-647 AKENF
+647 PEENF
-652 IKDFEAEIFEIKN
+652 IKNFEAKIFEIKN
-665 TKNNESTDT
+665 SPNE
-674 KKNKFDIRDLLKNHI
+674 KFTIRDLFKNHI

-700 FKDMDKLTPNLKQIR
+700 LKDMNKLMPNLKQIN
-715 GLKDMFYL
+715 GLKDIFYL
-723 PFGSPYFYSTD
+723 PFGSSYFYSAEC
-734 YGLKKDTNLDITD
+734 GLKKDTNLDIED

>member
-1 MKESILFDEFWSHPN
+1 MMKESILFDEFWSHPN

-28 VGDEELDKQVKLY
+28 PNDEELDRQVKLY

-56 DTSSDKLDKNH
+56 DTSNDKLDKNH
-67 SFLSAYFFLLNSKFD
+67 SLLSAYFFLLNSKFD
-82 EIPTLFGF
+82 EILTLFGF

-95 HHGDA
+95 HHGDV
-100 VNLMTLARDANKFF
+100 VNLMTLAREANKFF
-114 KNSKELEY
+114 KNQKELEQ
-122 WEEVANAA
+122 WDEVASAA
-130 KNIEV
+130 KNIKI
-135 YSGLSTKKDEFLDRV
+135 YSGLSTKKDEFLDRA
-150 EKLRQYLILLQY
+150 EKLRQYLVLSQY
-162 RYKFTYEDFI
+162 RDKFTYEDFI
-172 NFKSLYSNLVYSD
+172 NFKSLYSNLIYSD
-185 KFEAIFNE
+185 KFEAIFSMPKQQTKDIPIGVLESDIKNLPPNE
-193 PRQENKQIPL
+193 
-203 CELEQYI
+203 
-210 SKLAEKSDDEKPN
+210 
-223 KRDTFRN
+223 KRDAFRN
-230 FVLNNFDENY
+230 FVLNNFDKER

-259 FTLKFNKSRIIYT
+259 FALKFNKSRIIYA

-278 IDQTYDII
+278 IDQTYDIV

-294 ISVSKAH
+294 ILVSKAH
-301 HKTTIDEENLTEE
+301 HKTTIGEENLTEE

-409 EISNLEYF
+409 EISNLDYF

-430 GGEEGFLEKICETAR
+430 GGEDELLEKICEAAS

-460 ELFVKLKDKFSCFC
+460 ELFAKLRDKFNCFC

-479 YDEHKRATI
+479 YDDHKRTTI
-488 EAVKR
+488 EAVKC
-493 AINTN
+493 AID
-498 KDDPLASKILLI
+498 KSKIDPLAIKILLI

-522 FDVGFREVSPISSI
+522 FDIGFREVSPIGSI
-536 IQTAGRVNRHFGK
+536 IQTAGRVNRHFGE
-549 IRGELYVFPEI
+549 ICGELYVFPEI

-574 SGAILEDFRRKEV
+574 SGAILSDLKQKEV
-587 RESEILEISNS
+587 RESEILEISNLY
-598 FFQKVSAQLER
+598 FQKISNQLENLH
-609 DMDESDIGKRI
+609 I
-620 KKLEFEDINEEIKKV
+620 KSEIEKLEFENINQKIEEI
-635 MDDNCKQTLIIE
+635 MNDNYKQTIIIE
-647 AKENF
+647 PKENF
-652 IKDFEAEIFEIKN
+652 IKDFEAKIFEIKN
-665 TKNNESTDT
+665 SPNE
-674 KKNKFDIRDLLKNHI
+674 KFTIRDLFKNHI
-689 RKLSKFSINVT
+689 RKLSKFSINVAL
-700 FKDMDKLTPNLKQIR
+700 KDMNKLMPNLKQIN

-723 PFGSPYFYSTD
+723 PFGSSYFYSAEC
-734 YGLKKDTNLDITD
+734 GLKKDTNLDIED

>member
-28 VGDEELDKQVKLY
+28 PDDDELGRQVKLF

-67 SFLSAYFFLLNSKFD
+67 SLLSAYFFLLNSKFD
-82 EIPTLFGF
+82 EIPTMFGF

-95 HHGDA
+95 HHGDV
-100 VNLMTLARDANKFF
+100 VNLMTLAREDNKFF
-114 KNSKELEY
+114 KNQKELEQ
-122 WEEVANAA
+122 WDEVANAA
-130 KNIEV
+130 KNIKI
-135 YSGLSTKKDEFLDRV
+135 YLGLSTKKDEFLDRA
-150 EKLRQYLILLQY
+150 EKLRQYLVLSQY
-162 RYKFTYEDFI
+162 RHKFTYEDFI
-172 NFKSLYSNLVYSD
+172 NFKSLYSNLIYSD
-185 KFEAIFNE
+185 KFEAIFSMPKQQSKDIPIDVLESDIQNLPPNE
-193 PRQENKQIPL
+193 
-203 CELEQYI
+203 
-210 SKLAEKSDDEKPN
+210 
-223 KRDTFRN
+223 KRDAFRK
-230 FVLNNFDENY
+230 FVLNNFDKEC

-259 FTLKFNKSRIIYT
+259 FALKFNKPRIIYA

-278 IDQTYDII
+278 IDQTYDIV
-286 AKIYKNSD
+286 AKIYKSSD
-294 ISVSKAH
+294 ILVSKAH
-301 HKTTIDEENLTEE
+301 HKTTIDEENLTDE

-337 QLIFALFGN
+337 QLIFTLFGN

-409 EISNLEYF
+409 EISNLDYF

-430 GGEEGFLEKICETAR
+430 GGEDELLEKICETAS
-445 DKNTLV
+445 DKNALV

-460 ELFVKLKDKFSCFC
+460 ELFTKLKDKFSCFC

-479 YDEHKRATI
+479 YDDHKRATTRS
-488 EAVKR
+488 VR
-493 AINTN
+493 CAID
-498 KDDPLASKILLI
+498 KSKVDPLASKILLI

-536 IQTAGRVNRHFGK
+536 IQTAGRVNRHFGAT
-549 IRGELYVFPEI
+549 RGELYVFPEI
-560 SKFTNLIYGDLYKV
+560 SKFANLIYGDLYKV
-574 SGAILEDFRRKEV
+574 SGAILGDLKQKEV
-587 RESEILEISNS
+587 RESEILEISNL
-598 FFQKVSAQLER
+598 FFQKISNQLENLH
-609 DMDESDIGKRI
+609 I
-620 KKLEFEDINEEIKKV
+620 KSEIEKLEFENINQKIEDIMN
-635 MDDNCKQTLIIE
+635 DNYKQTIIIE
-647 AKENF
+647 PEENF
-652 IKDFEAEIFEIKN
+652 IKDFEAKIFEIKN
-665 TKNNESTDT
+665 SPNE
-674 KKNKFDIRDLLKNHI
+674 KFTIRDLFKNHI

-700 FKDMDKLTPNLKQIR
+700 LKDMNKLMPNLKQIN

-723 PFGSPYFYSTD
+723 PFGSSYFYSAE
-734 YGLKKDTNLDITD
+734 YGLKKDANLDITD

>member
-28 VGDEELDKQVKLY
+28 PDDDELGKQVKLY

-56 DTSSDKLDKNH
+56 DTSNDKLDKNH
-67 SFLSAYFFLLNSKFD
+67 SLLSAYFFLLNSKFD
-82 EIPTLFGF
+82 EVPTIFGF

-95 HHGDA
+95 HHGDVA
-100 VNLMTLARDANKFF
+100 NLMTLAREANKFF
-114 KNSKELEY
+114 KNQKELEQ
-122 WEEVANAA
+122 WDEVAGAV
-130 KNIEV
+130 KNIKI
-135 YSGLSTKKDEFLDRV
+135 YSGLSTQKDEFLDRA
-150 EKLRQYLILLQY
+150 EKLRQYLVLSQY
-162 RYKFTYEDFI
+162 RHKFTYEDFI
-172 NFKSLYSNLVYSD
+172 NFKSLYSNLIYSD
-185 KFEAIFNE
+185 KFEAIFSM
-193 PRQENKQIPL
+193 PKQESKDIPIDV
-203 CELEQYI
+203 LEGDIQN
-210 SKLAEKSDDEKPN
+210 LPPN
-223 KRDTFRN
+223 KKRDAFRN
-230 FVLNNFDENY
+230 FVLNNFDKER

-259 FTLKFNKSRIIYT
+259 FALKFNKSRIIYA

-278 IDQTYDII
+278 IDQTYDIV

-294 ISVSKAH
+294 ILVSKAH
-301 HKTTIDEENLTEE
+301 HKTTIDEENLTKE

-386 QRLGTIFIFMSATM
+386 QQLDTIFIFMSATM
-400 PVIKSENFK
+400 PVIKSEKFK
-409 EISNLEYF
+409 EISNLDYF

-430 GGEEGFLEKICETAR
+430 GGEDELLEKICEAAS

-460 ELFVKLKDKFSCFC
+460 ELFTKIRDKFNCFC

-479 YDEHKRATI
+479 YDDHKRATI
-488 EAVKR
+488 EAVR
-493 AINTN
+493 CAID
-498 KDDPLASKILLI
+498 KSKVDPLASKILLI

-536 IQTAGRVNRHFGK
+536 IQTAGRVNRHFGAT
-549 IRGELYVFPEI
+549 RGELYVFPEI

-574 SGAILEDFRRKEV
+574 SGAILSDLKQKEV
-587 RESEILEISNS
+587 RESEILEISNLY
-598 FFQKVSAQLER
+598 FQKISNQLENLH
-609 DMDESDIGKRI
+609 I
-620 KKLEFEDINEEIKKV
+620 KSEIEKLEFENINQKIEDIMN
-635 MDDNCKQTLIIE
+635 DNHKQTLIIE
-647 AKENF
+647 PEENF
-652 IKDFEAEIFEIKN
+652 IKDFEAKIFEIKN
-665 TKNNESTDT
+665 SPNE
-674 KKNKFDIRDLLKNHI
+674 KFTIRDLFKNHI
-689 RKLSKFSINVT
+689 RKLSKFSINVAL
-700 FKDMDKLTPNLKQIR
+700 KDMNKLMPNLKQIN

-723 PFGSPYFYSTD
+723 PFGSSYFYSAEC
-734 YGLKKDTNLDITD
+734 GLKKDTNLDITD

>member
-28 VGDEELDKQVKLY
+28 PNDEELDRQVKLF

-56 DTSSDKLDKNH
+56 DTSNDKLDKNH
-67 SFLSAYFFLLNSKFD
+67 SLLSAYFFLLNSKFD
-82 EIPTLFGF
+82 EILTLFGF

-95 HHGDA
+95 HHGDV
-100 VNLMTLARDANKFF
+100 VNLMTLAREANKFF
-114 KNSKELEY
+114 KNQKELEQ
-122 WEEVANAA
+122 WDEVAGAA
-130 KNIEV
+130 KNIKI
-135 YSGLSTKKDEFLDRV
+135 YSGLSTKKDEFLDRA
-150 EKLRQYLILLQY
+150 EKLRQYLILSQY
-162 RYKFTYEDFI
+162 RRKFTYEDFI
-172 NFKSLYSNLVYSD
+172 NFKSLYSNLIYSD
-185 KFEAIFNE
+185 KFEAIFSIPKQESKDIPIDVLESDIQNLPPNE
-193 PRQENKQIPL
+193 
-203 CELEQYI
+203 
-210 SKLAEKSDDEKPN
+210 
-223 KRDTFRN
+223 KRDAFRN

-259 FTLKFNKSRIIYT
+259 FALKFNKSRIIYA

-286 AKIYKNSD
+286 AKIYKNND

-301 HKTTIDEENLTEE
+301 HKTTIDEENLTED

-400 PVIKSENFK
+400 PVIKSEKFK
-409 EISNLEYF
+409 EISNLDYF

-430 GGEEGFLEKICETAR
+430 GGEDELLEKICEAVS

-460 ELFVKLKDKFSCFC
+460 ELFTKLRDKFNCFC

-479 YDEHKRATI
+479 YDDHKRATTN
-488 EAVKR
+488 AVR
-493 AINTN
+493 CAIDKN
-498 KDDPLASKILLI
+498 KVDPLASKILLI

-522 FDVGFREVSPISSI
+522 FDIGFREVAPISSI
-536 IQTAGRVNRHFGK
+536 IQTAGRVNRHFGAT
-549 IRGELYVFPEI
+549 RGELYVFPEI

-574 SGAILEDFRRKEV
+574 SGAILSDLKQKEV
-587 RESEILEISNS
+587 RESEILEISNLY
-598 FFQKVSAQLER
+598 FQKISNQLENLH
-609 DMDESDIGKRI
+609 I
-620 KKLEFEDINEEIKKV
+620 KSEIEKLEFENINQKIEDIMN
-635 MDDNCKQTLIIE
+635 DNYKQTIIIE
-647 AKENF
+647 PEENF
-652 IKDFEAEIFEIKN
+652 IKDFEARIFEIKN
-665 TKNNESTDT
+665 SPNE
-674 KKNKFDIRDLLKNHI
+674 KFTIRDLFKNQI
-689 RKLSKFSINVT
+689 RKLSKFSINVAL
-700 FKDMDKLTPNLKQIR
+700 KDMNKLMPNLKQIN

-723 PFGSPYFYSTD
+723 PFGSSYFYSAEC
-734 YGLKKDTNLDITD
+734 GLKKDTNLDIED

>member
-16 KLLENHIKNMIS
+16 KLLKNHIKNMIS
-28 VGDEELDKQVKLY
+28 PDDEELDRQVKLY

-56 DTSSDKLDKNH
+56 DTSNDKLDKNH
-67 SFLSAYFFLLNSKFD
+67 SLLSAYFFLLNSKFD
-82 EIPTLFGF
+82 EVPTIFGF

-95 HHGDA
+95 HHGDVA
-100 VNLMTLARDANKFF
+100 NLMTLAREANKFF
-114 KNSKELEY
+114 KNQKELEQ
-122 WEEVANAA
+122 WDEVAGTA
-130 KNIEV
+130 KNIKI
-135 YSGLSTKKDEFLDRV
+135 YSGLSTQKDEFLDRA
-150 EKLRQYLILLQY
+150 EKLRQYLVLSQY
-162 RYKFTYEDFI
+162 RHKFTYEDFI
-172 NFKSLYSNLVYSD
+172 NFKSLYSNLIYSD
-185 KFEAIFNE
+185 KFEAIFSM
-193 PRQENKQIPL
+193 PKQESKDIPIDVLESDIKNLPPNK
-203 CELEQYI
+203 
-210 SKLAEKSDDEKPN
+210 
-223 KRDTFRN
+223 KRDTFRK

-259 FTLKFNKSRIIYT
+259 FALKFNKSRIIYA

-278 IDQTYDII
+278 IDQTYDIV

-294 ISVSKAH
+294 ILVSKAH
-301 HKTTIDEENLTEE
+301 HKTMVDEENLTKE

-409 EISNLEYF
+409 EISNLDYF

-430 GGEEGFLEKICETAR
+430 NGEDELLEKICKTAS

-460 ELFVKLKDKFSCFC
+460 ELFTKLRDKFSCFC

-479 YDEHKRATI
+479 YDDHKRATI
-488 EAVKR
+488 EAVR
-493 AINTN
+493 CAID
-498 KDDPLASKILLI
+498 KSKVDPLASKILLI

-522 FDVGFREVSPISSI
+522 FDIGFREVSPISSI
-536 IQTAGRVNRHFGK
+536 IQTPGRVNRHFGE
-549 IRGELYVFPEI
+549 ICGELYVFPEI

-574 SGAILEDFRRKEV
+574 SGTILSDLKQKEV
-587 RESEILEISNS
+587 RESEILEISNLY
-598 FFQKVSAQLER
+598 FQKISNQLENLH
-609 DMDESDIGKRI
+609 I
-620 KKLEFEDINEEIKKV
+620 KSEIEKLEFENINQKIEDIMNG
-635 MDDNCKQTLIIE
+635 NYKQTIIIE
-647 AKENF
+647 PEENF
-652 IKDFEAEIFEIKN
+652 IKDFEARIFEIKN
-665 TKNNESTDT
+665 SPNE
-674 KKNKFDIRDLLKNHI
+674 KFTIRDLFKNHI

-700 FKDMDKLTPNLKQIR
+700 LKDMNKLMPNLKQIN
-715 GLKDMFYL
+715 GLKDIFYL
-723 PFGSPYFYSTD
+723 PFGSSYFYSAEC
-734 YGLKKDTNLDITD
+734 GLKKDMNLDITD

>member
-1 MKESILFDEFWSHPN
+1 MMKESILFDEFWSHPN

-28 VGDEELDKQVKLY
+28 PDDDELGKHVKLY

-56 DTSSDKLDKNH
+56 DTSNDKLDKNH
-67 SFLSAYFFLLNSKFD
+67 SLLSAYFFLLNSKFD
-82 EIPTLFGF
+82 EILTLFGF

-95 HHGDA
+95 HHGNV
-100 VNLMTLARDANKFF
+100 VNLMTLAREANKFF
-114 KNSKELEY
+114 KNQKELEQ
-122 WEEVANAA
+122 WDEVAGAA
-130 KNIEV
+130 KNIKI
-135 YSGLSTKKDEFLDRV
+135 YSGLSTKKDEFLDRA
-150 EKLRQYLILLQY
+150 EKLRQYLILSQY
-162 RYKFTYEDFI
+162 RHKFTYEDFI
-172 NFKSLYSNLVYSD
+172 NFKNLYSNLIYSD
-185 KFEAIFNE
+185 KFEAIFGM
-193 PRQENKQIPL
+193 PKQESKDIPIDA
-203 CELEQYI
+203 LESNIQN
-210 SKLAEKSDDEKPN
+210 LPPN
-223 KRDTFRN
+223 KKRDAFRN
-230 FVLNNFDENY
+230 FVLNNFDKER

-259 FTLKFNKSRIIYT
+259 FALKFNKPRIIYA

-278 IDQTYDII
+278 IDQTYDIV

-294 ISVSKAH
+294 ILVSKAH
-301 HKTTIDEENLTEE
+301 HKTTIGEENLTKE

-400 PVIKSENFK
+400 PVIKSEKFK
-409 EISNLEYF
+409 EISNLDYF

-430 GGEEGFLEKICETAR
+430 GGEDELLEKICEAAS

-460 ELFVKLKDKFSCFC
+460 ELFTKLRDKFSCFC

-479 YDEHKRATI
+479 YDDHKRATI
-488 EAVKR
+488 EAVR
-493 AINTN
+493 CAVN
-498 KDDPLASKILLI
+498 KSKVDPLASKILLI

-522 FDVGFREVSPISSI
+522 FDIGVREVSPISSI
-536 IQTAGRVNRHFGK
+536 IQTAGRVNRHFGAT
-549 IRGELYVFPEI
+549 RGELYVFPEI

-574 SGAILEDFRRKEV
+574 SGAVLGDLKQKEV
-587 RESEILEISNS
+587 RESEILEISNLY
-598 FFQKVSAQLER
+598 FQKISNQLENLH
-609 DMDESDIGKRI
+609 I
-620 KKLEFEDINEEIKKV
+620 KSEIEKLEFENINQKIEDIMN
-635 MDDNCKQTLIIE
+635 DNHKQTLIIE
-647 AKENF
+647 PKENF
-652 IKDFEAEIFEIKN
+652 IKDFEAKIFEIKN
-665 TKNNESTDT
+665 SPND
-674 KKNKFDIRDLLKNHI
+674 KFTIRDLFKNHI
-689 RKLSKFSINVT
+689 RKLSKFSINVAL
-700 FKDMDKLTPNLKQIR
+700 KDMNKLMPNLKQIN
-715 GLKDMFYL
+715 GLKDIFYL
-723 PFGSPYFYSTD
+723 PFGSSYFYSTE

>member
-28 VGDEELDKQVKLY
+28 PDDDELGKQIKLY

-56 DTSSDKLDKNH
+56 DTSNDKLDKNH
-67 SFLSAYFFLLNSKFD
+67 SLLSAYFFLLNSKFD

-100 VNLMTLARDANKFF
+100 VNLMTLAREANKFF
-114 KNSKELEY
+114 KNQKELEQ
-122 WEEVANAA
+122 WDEVANAA
-130 KNIEV
+130 KNIKI
-135 YSGLSTKKDEFLDRV
+135 YYGLSTKKDEFLDRA
-150 EKLRQYLILLQY
+150 EKLRQYLVLSQY
-162 RYKFTYEDFI
+162 KHKFTYDDFI
-172 NFKSLYSNLVYSD
+172 NFKSLYSNLIYSD
-185 KFEAIFNE
+185 KFEAIFSM
-193 PRQENKQIPL
+193 PKQESKDIPIDV
-203 CELEQYI
+203 LEAGIQN
-210 SKLAEKSDDEKPN
+210 LPPN
-223 KRDTFRN
+223 KKRDAFRN

-259 FTLKFNKSRIIYT
+259 FALKFNKSRIIYA

-278 IDQTYDII
+278 IDQTYDIV

-294 ISVSKAH
+294 ILVSKAH

-325 SFSGEINVTTLY
+325 SFSGEINATTLY

-386 QRLGTIFIFMSATM
+386 HRLGTIFIFMSATM

-409 EISNLEYF
+409 EISNLDYF

-430 GGEEGFLEKICETAR
+430 GGEDELLEKICDAAS

-460 ELFVKLKDKFSCFC
+460 ELFTKLKDKFSCFC

-479 YDEHKRATI
+479 YDDHKRATTR
-488 EAVKR
+488 AVR
-493 AINTN
+493 CAID
-498 KDDPLASKILLI
+498 KSKVDPLARKILLI

-522 FDVGFREVSPISSI
+522 FDVGFREVAPISSI
-536 IQTAGRVNRHFGK
+536 IQTAGRVNRHFGAT
-549 IRGELYVFPEI
+549 RGELYVFPEI
-560 SKFTNLIYGDLYKV
+560 SKFVNLIYGDLYKV
-574 SGAILEDFRRKEV
+574 SGAILGDLKQKEV
-587 RESEILEISNS
+587 RESEILEISNLY
-598 FFQKVSAQLER
+598 FQKISNQLENLH
-609 DMDESDIGKRI
+609 I
-620 KKLEFEDINEEIKKV
+620 KSEIEKLEFENINQKIEDIMN
-635 MDDNCKQTLIIE
+635 DNYKQTIIIE
-647 AKENF
+647 PEENF
-652 IKDFEAEIFEIKN
+652 IKDFEAKIFEIKN
-665 TKNNESTDT
+665 SPNE
-674 KKNKFDIRDLLKNHI
+674 KFTIRDLFKNHI
-689 RKLSKFSINVT
+689 RKLPEFSINVAL
-700 FKDMDKLTPNLKQIR
+700 KDMNKLMPNLKQIN

-723 PFGSPYFYSTD
+723 PFGSSYFYSAE

>member
-16 KLLENHIKNMIS
+16 KLLANHIKNMIS
-28 VGDEELDKQVKLY
+28 PDDDELGKQVKLY

-56 DTSSDKLDKNH
+56 DTSNDKLDKNH
-67 SFLSAYFFLLNSKFD
+67 SLLSAYFFLLNSKFD

-95 HHGDA
+95 HHGNV
-100 VNLMTLARDANKFF
+100 VNLMTLAREANKFF
-114 KNSKELEY
+114 KNQKELEQ
-122 WEEVANAA
+122 WEEVAGAA
-130 KNIEV
+130 RNIKI
-135 YSGLSTKKDEFLDRV
+135 YSGLSTKKDEFLDRA
-150 EKLRQYLILLQY
+150 EKLRQYLVLSQY
-162 RYKFTYEDFI
+162 RHKFTYEDFI
-172 NFKSLYSNLVYSD
+172 NFKSLYSNLIYSD
-185 KFEAIFNE
+185 KFEAIFSMPKQESKDIPIDVLESDIKNLPPNE
-193 PRQENKQIPL
+193 
-203 CELEQYI
+203 
-210 SKLAEKSDDEKPN
+210 
-223 KRDTFRN
+223 KRDAFRN

-259 FTLKFNKSRIIYT
+259 FALKFNKSRIIYA

-278 IDQTYDII
+278 IDQTYDIVV
-286 AKIYKNSD
+286 KIYKNSD
-294 ISVSKAH
+294 ILVSKAH
-301 HKTTIDEENLTEE
+301 HKTTIDEENLTKE

-409 EISNLEYF
+409 EISNLDYF

-430 GGEEGFLEKICETAR
+430 GGEDRLLEKICEAAS

-460 ELFVKLKDKFSCFC
+460 ELFTKLRDKFSCFC

-479 YDEHKRATI
+479 YDDHKRATTK
-488 EAVKR
+488 AVKC
-493 AINTN
+493 AID
-498 KDDPLASKILLI
+498 KSKVDPLASKILLI

-522 FDVGFREVSPISSI
+522 LDVGFREVSPISSI
-536 IQTAGRVNRHFGK
+536 IQTAGRVNRHFGE
-549 IRGELYVFPEI
+549 ICGELYVFPEI

-574 SGAILEDFRRKEV
+574 SGAILSDLKQKEV
-587 RESEILEISNS
+587 RESEILEISNLY
-598 FFQKVSAQLER
+598 FQKISNQLENLH
-609 DMDESDIGKRI
+609 I
-620 KKLEFEDINEEIKKV
+620 KSEIEKLEFENINQKIEDIMN
-635 MDDNCKQTLIIE
+635 DNYKQTLIIE
-647 AKENF
+647 PEENF
-652 IKDFEAEIFEIKN
+652 IKNFEAKIFEIKN
-665 TKNNESTDT
+665 SPNE
-674 KKNKFDIRDLLKNHI
+674 KFTIRDLFKNHI

-700 FKDMDKLTPNLKQIR
+700 LKDMNKLMPNLKQIN
-715 GLKDMFYL
+715 GLKDIFYL
-723 PFGSPYFYSTD
+723 PFGSSYFYSAEC
-734 YGLKKDTNLDITD
+734 GLKKDTNLDIED

>member
-28 VGDEELDKQVKLY
+28 PNDDELDKQVKLY

-56 DTSSDKLDKNH
+56 DTSNDKLDKNH
-67 SFLSAYFFLLNSKFD
+67 SLLSAYFFLLNSKFD

-95 HHGDA
+95 HHGNV
-100 VNLMTLARDANKFF
+100 VNLMTLAREANKFF
-114 KNSKELEY
+114 KNQKELEQ
-122 WEEVANAA
+122 WEEVAGAA
-130 KNIEV
+130 KNIKI
-135 YSGLSTKKDEFLDRV
+135 YSGLSTKKDEFLDRAK
-150 EKLRQYLILLQY
+150 KLRQYLVLSQY

-172 NFKSLYSNLVYSD
+172 NFKSLYSNLIYSD
-185 KFEAIFNE
+185 KFEAIFSMPKQESKDIPIDVLESDIKNLPPNE
-193 PRQENKQIPL
+193 
-203 CELEQYI
+203 
-210 SKLAEKSDDEKPN
+210 
-223 KRDTFRN
+223 KRDAFRN

-259 FTLKFNKSRIIYT
+259 FALKFNKSRIIYA

-278 IDQTYDII
+278 IDQTYDIV

-294 ISVSKAH
+294 ILVSKAH
-301 HKTTIDEENLTEE
+301 HKTTICEENLTKE

-386 QRLGTIFIFMSATM
+386 QRFGTIFIFMSATM

-409 EISNLEYF
+409 EISNLDYF

-430 GGEEGFLEKICETAR
+430 GGEDRLLEKICEAAS

-460 ELFVKLKDKFSCFC
+460 ELFTKLRDKFSCFC

-479 YDEHKRATI
+479 YDDHKRATI
-488 EAVKR
+488 EAVR
-493 AINTN
+493 CAID
-498 KDDPLASKILLI
+498 KSKVDPLASKILLI

-522 FDVGFREVSPISSI
+522 FDIGFREVSPISSI
-536 IQTAGRVNRHFGK
+536 IQTAGRVNRHFGE
-549 IRGELYVFPEI
+549 ICGELYVFPEI

-574 SGAILEDFRRKEV
+574 SGAILSDLKQKEV
-587 RESEILEISNS
+587 RESEILEISNLY
-598 FFQKVSAQLER
+598 FQKISNQLENLH
-609 DMDESDIGKRI
+609 I
-620 KKLEFEDINEEIKKV
+620 KSEIEKLEFENINQKIEDIMN
-635 MDDNCKQTLIIE
+635 DNYKQTLIIE
-647 AKENF
+647 PEENF
-652 IKDFEAEIFEIKN
+652 IKNFEAKIFEIKN
-665 TKNNESTDT
+665 SPNE
-674 KKNKFDIRDLLKNHI
+674 KFTIRDLFKNHI
-689 RKLSKFSINVT
+689 RKLSKFSINVAL
-700 FKDMDKLTPNLKQIR
+700 KDMNKLMPNLKQIN
-715 GLKDMFYL
+715 GLKDIFYL
-723 PFGSPYFYSTD
+723 PFGSSYFYSAEC
-734 YGLKKDTNLDITD
+734 GLKKDTNLDIED

>member
-1 MKESILFDEFWSHPN
+1 MMKESILFDEFWSHPN

-28 VGDEELDKQVKLY
+28 PDDEELDRQVKLY

-56 DTSSDKLDKNH
+56 DTSNDKLDKNH
-67 SFLSAYFFLLNSKFD
+67 SLLSAYFFLLKSKFD
-82 EIPTLFGF
+82 EILTLFGF

-95 HHGDA
+95 HHGNV
-100 VNLMTLARDANKFF
+100 VNLMTLAREANKFF
-114 KNSKELEY
+114 KNQKELEQ
-122 WEEVANAA
+122 WDEVAGAV
-130 KNIEV
+130 KNIKI
-135 YSGLSTKKDEFLDRV
+135 YSGLSTKKDEFLDRA
-150 EKLRQYLILLQY
+150 EKLRQYLVLSQY
-162 RYKFTYEDFI
+162 RHKFTYEDFI
-172 NFKSLYSNLVYSD
+172 NFKSLYSNLIYSD
-185 KFEAIFNE
+185 KFEAIFGMPKQQTKYIPIDVLEAGIQNLPPNE
-193 PRQENKQIPL
+193 
-203 CELEQYI
+203 
-210 SKLAEKSDDEKPN
+210 
-223 KRDTFRN
+223 KRDAFRN
-230 FVLNNFDENY
+230 FVLNNFDKER

-259 FTLKFNKSRIIYT
+259 FALKFNKSRIIYA

-278 IDQTYDII
+278 IDQTYDIV

-294 ISVSKAH
+294 ILVSKAH
-301 HKTTIDEENLTEE
+301 HKTTIGEENLTEE

-400 PVIKSENFK
+400 PVIKSEKFK
-409 EISNLEYF
+409 EISNLDYF

-430 GGEEGFLEKICETAR
+430 GGEDELLEKICEAAS

-460 ELFVKLKDKFSCFC
+460 ELFTKLRDKFSCFC

-479 YDEHKRATI
+479 YDDHKRATI
-488 EAVKR
+488 DAVR
-493 AINTN
+493 CAID
-498 KDDPLASKILLI
+498 KSKVDPLASKILLI

-522 FDVGFREVSPISSI
+522 FDIGFREVSPISSI
-536 IQTAGRVNRHFGK
+536 IQTAGRVNRHFGAT
-549 IRGELYVFPEI
+549 RGELYVFPEI

-574 SGAILEDFRRKEV
+574 SGAILGDLKQKEV
-587 RESEILEISNS
+587 RESEILEISNLY
-598 FFQKVSAQLER
+598 FQKISNQLENLH
-609 DMDESDIGKRI
+609 I
-620 KKLEFEDINEEIKKV
+620 KSEIEKLEFENINQKIEEI
-635 MDDNCKQTLIIE
+635 MNDNYKQTIIIE
-647 AKENF
+647 PEENF
-652 IKDFEAEIFEIKN
+652 IKDFEAKIFEIKN
-665 TKNNESTDT
+665 SPNE
-674 KKNKFDIRDLLKNHI
+674 KFTIRDLFKNHI
-689 RKLSKFSINVT
+689 RKLSKFSINVAL
-700 FKDMDKLTPNLKQIR
+700 KDMNKLMPNLKQIN

-723 PFGSPYFYSTD
+723 PFGSSYFYSAEC
-734 YGLKKDTNLDITD
+734 GLKKDMNLDITD

>member
-28 VGDEELDKQVKLY
+28 PDDEELDRQVKLY

-56 DTSSDKLDKNH
+56 DTSNDKLDKNH
-67 SFLSAYFFLLNSKFD
+67 SLLSAYFFLLNSKFD
-82 EIPTLFGF
+82 EVPTIFGF

-95 HHGDA
+95 HHGDVA
-100 VNLMTLARDANKFF
+100 NLMTLAREANKFF
-114 KNSKELEY
+114 KNQKELEQ
-122 WEEVANAA
+122 WDEVAGAV
-130 KNIEV
+130 KNIKI
-135 YSGLSTKKDEFLDRV
+135 YSGLSTQKDEFLDRA
-150 EKLRQYLILLQY
+150 EKLRQYLVLSQY
-162 RYKFTYEDFI
+162 RHKFTYEDFI
-172 NFKSLYSNLVYSD
+172 NFKSLYSNLIYSD
-185 KFEAIFNE
+185 KFEAIFSMPKQQTKYIPIDVLESDIKNL
-193 PRQENKQIPL
+193 PPNK
-203 CELEQYI
+203 
-210 SKLAEKSDDEKPN
+210 
-223 KRDTFRN
+223 KRDTFRK

-259 FTLKFNKSRIIYT
+259 FALKFNKSRIIYA

-278 IDQTYDII
+278 IDQTYDIV

-294 ISVSKAH
+294 ILVSKAH
-301 HKTTIDEENLTEE
+301 HKTTIDEENLTDE

-409 EISNLEYF
+409 EISNLDYF

-430 GGEEGFLEKICETAR
+430 GGEDELLGKICEAAS

-460 ELFVKLKDKFSCFC
+460 ELFTKLRDKFSCFC

-479 YDEHKRATI
+479 YDDHKRATI
-488 EAVKR
+488 EAVR
-493 AINTN
+493 CAVN
-498 KDDPLASKILLI
+498 KNKIDPLASKILLI

-536 IQTAGRVNRHFGK
+536 IQTAGRVNRHF
-549 IRGELYVFPEI
+549 RATMGELYVFPEI

-574 SGAILEDFRRKEV
+574 SGTILSDLKQKEV
-587 RESEILEISNS
+587 RESEILEISNLY
-598 FFQKVSAQLER
+598 FQKISNQLENLH
-609 DMDESDIGKRI
+609 I
-620 KKLEFEDINEEIKKV
+620 KSEIEKLEFENINQKIEDIMN
-635 MDDNCKQTLIIE
+635 DNHKQTLIIE
-647 AKENF
+647 PEENF
-652 IKDFEAEIFEIKN
+652 IKDFEARIFEIKN
-665 TKNNESTDT
+665 SPNE
-674 KKNKFDIRDLLKNHI
+674 KFTIRYLFKNHI
-689 RKLSKFSINVT
+689 RKLSKFSINVAL
-700 FKDMDKLTPNLKQIR
+700 KDMNKLMPNLKQIN

-723 PFGSPYFYSTD
+723 PFGSSYFYSAEC
-734 YGLKKDTNLDITD
+734 GLKKDTNLDIED

>member
-28 VGDEELDKQVKLY
+28 PNDDELGKQVKLY

-56 DTSSDKLDKNH
+56 DTSNDKLDKNH
-67 SFLSAYFFLLNSKFD
+67 SLLSAYFFLLNSKFD

-95 HHGDA
+95 HHGNV
-100 VNLMTLARDANKFF
+100 VNLMTLAREANKFF
-114 KNSKELEY
+114 KNQKELGQ
-122 WEEVANAA
+122 WDEVAGAA
-130 KNIEV
+130 RNIKI
-135 YSGLSTKKDEFLDRV
+135 YSGLSTKKDELLDRA
-150 EKLRQYLILLQY
+150 EKLRQYLVLSQY
-162 RYKFTYEDFI
+162 RHKFTYEDFI
-172 NFKSLYSNLVYSD
+172 NFKSLYSNLIYSD
-185 KFEAIFNE
+185 KFEAIFGI
-193 PRQENKQIPL
+193 PKQESKDIPPIDVLESDIQNLPPNK
-203 CELEQYI
+203 
-210 SKLAEKSDDEKPN
+210 
-223 KRDTFRN
+223 KRDTFRK

-240 KLFTLTA
+240 KLFTLTV

-259 FTLKFNKSRIIYT
+259 FALKFNKPRIIYA

-278 IDQTYDII
+278 IDQTYDIV

-294 ISVSKAH
+294 ILVSKAH
-301 HKTTIDEENLTEE
+301 HKTMVDEENLTDE

-400 PVIKSENFK
+400 PVIKSEKFK
-409 EISNLEYF
+409 EISNLDYF
-417 SKQDR
+417 AKQDR

-430 GGEEGFLEKICETAR
+430 GGEDELLEKICEAAS

-460 ELFVKLKDKFSCFC
+460 ELFTKLRDKFSCFC

-479 YDEHKRATI
+479 YDDHKRATTK
-488 EAVKR
+488 AVR
-493 AINTN
+493 CAID
-498 KDDPLASKILLI
+498 KSKVDPLASKILLI

-522 FDVGFREVSPISSI
+522 FDIGFREVSPISSI
-536 IQTAGRVNRHFGK
+536 IQTAGRVNRHFGAT
-549 IRGELYVFPEI
+549 RGELYIFPEI

-574 SGAILEDFRRKEV
+574 SGAILGDLKQKEV
-587 RESEILEISNS
+587 RESEILEISNLY
-598 FFQKVSAQLER
+598 FQKISNQLENLH
-609 DMDESDIGKRI
+609 I
-620 KKLEFEDINEEIKKV
+620 KSEIEKLEFENINQKIEDIMN
-635 MDDNCKQTLIIE
+635 NNYKQTIIIE
-647 AKENF
+647 PEENF
-652 IKDFEAEIFEIKN
+652 IKDFEAKIFEIKN
-665 TKNNESTDT
+665 SPNEQFT
-674 KKNKFDIRDLLKNHI
+674 IRDLFKNHI

-700 FKDMDKLTPNLKQIR
+700 LKDMNKLMPNLKQIN
-715 GLKDMFYL
+715 GLKDIFYL
-723 PFGSPYFYSTD
+723 PFGSSYFYSAEC
-734 YGLKKDTNLDITD
+734 GLKKDTNLDITD

>member
-28 VGDEELDKQVKLY
+28 PNDEELDRQVKLY

-56 DTSSDKLDKNH
+56 DTSNDKLDKNH
-67 SFLSAYFFLLNSKFD
+67 SLLSAYFFLLNSKFD
-82 EIPTLFGF
+82 EILTLFGF

-95 HHGDA
+95 HHGDV
-100 VNLMTLARDANKFF
+100 VNLMTLAREANKFF
-114 KNSKELEY
+114 KNQKELEQ
-122 WEEVANAA
+122 WDEVAGAA
-130 KNIEV
+130 KNIKI
-135 YSGLSTKKDEFLDRV
+135 YLGLSTKKDEFLDRA
-150 EKLRQYLILLQY
+150 EKIRQYLVLSQY
-162 RYKFTYEDFI
+162 RHKFTYEDFI
-172 NFKSLYSNLVYSD
+172 NFKSLYSNLIYSD
-185 KFEAIFNE
+185 KFEAIFSMPKQQSKDIPIDVLEADIQNLPPNE
-193 PRQENKQIPL
+193 
-203 CELEQYI
+203 
-210 SKLAEKSDDEKPN
+210 
-223 KRDTFRN
+223 KRDAFRN
-230 FVLNNFDENY
+230 FVLNNFDEER

-259 FTLKFNKSRIIYT
+259 FALKFNKPRIIYA

-278 IDQTYDII
+278 IDQTYDIV
-286 AKIYKNSD
+286 AKIYKSSD
-294 ISVSKAH
+294 ILVSKAH
-301 HKTTIDEENLTEE
+301 HKTTISEENLTDE

-409 EISNLEYF
+409 EISNLDYF

-430 GGEEGFLEKICETAR
+430 GGEDELLEKICEAAS

-460 ELFVKLKDKFSCFC
+460 ELFAKLRDKFNCFC

-479 YDEHKRATI
+479 YDDHKRTTI
-488 EAVKR
+488 EAVKC
-493 AINTN
+493 AID
-498 KDDPLASKILLI
+498 KSKIDPLAIKILLI

-522 FDVGFREVSPISSI
+522 FDIGFREVSPISSI
-536 IQTAGRVNRHFGK
+536 IQTAGRVNRHFGAT
-549 IRGELYVFPEI
+549 RGELYVFPEI
-560 SKFTNLIYGDLYKV
+560 SKFTNLIYGDLYKI
-574 SGAILEDFRRKEV
+574 SGAILGDLKQKEV
-587 RESEILEISNS
+587 RESEILEISNLY
-598 FFQKVSAQLER
+598 FQKISNQLENLH
-609 DMDESDIGKRI
+609 I
-620 KKLEFEDINEEIKKV
+620 KSEIEKLEFENINQKIEDIMN
-635 MDDNCKQTLIIE
+635 DNYKQTIIIE
-647 AKENF
+647 PEENF
-652 IKDFEAEIFEIKN
+652 IKNFEAKIFEIKN
-665 TKNNESTDT
+665 SPNE
-674 KKNKFDIRDLLKNHI
+674 KFTIRDLFKNHI
-689 RKLSKFSINVT
+689 RKLSKFSINVAL
-700 FKDMDKLTPNLKQIR
+700 KDMNKLMPNLKQIN

-723 PFGSPYFYSTD
+723 PFGSSYFYSAKC
-734 YGLKKDTNLDITD
+734 GLKKDTNLDITD

>member
-28 VGDEELDKQVKLY
+28 PDDDELGKQVKLF

-56 DTSSDKLDKNH
+56 DTSNDKLDKNH
-67 SFLSAYFFLLNSKFD
+67 SLLSAYFFLLNSKFD
-82 EIPTLFGF
+82 EILTLFGF

-95 HHGDA
+95 HHGDV
-100 VNLMTLARDANKFF
+100 VNLMTLAREANKFF
-114 KNSKELEY
+114 KNQKELEQ
-122 WEEVANAA
+122 WDEVANAA
-130 KNIEV
+130 KNIKI
-135 YSGLSTKKDEFLDRV
+135 YLGLSTKKDEFLDRA
-150 EKLRQYLILLQY
+150 EKLRQYLVLSQY
-162 RYKFTYEDFI
+162 RHKFTYEDFI
-172 NFKSLYSNLVYSD
+172 NFKSLYSNLIYSD
-185 KFEAIFNE
+185 KFEAIFGI
-193 PRQENKQIPL
+193 PKQESKDIPIDV
-203 CELEQYI
+203 LEASIQN
-210 SKLAEKSDDEKPN
+210 LPPN
-223 KRDTFRN
+223 KKRDAFRN
-230 FVLNNFDENY
+230 FVLNNFDKER

-259 FTLKFNKSRIIYT
+259 FALKFNKSRIIYA

-278 IDQTYDII
+278 IDQTYGIV

-294 ISVSKAH
+294 ILVSKAH

-400 PVIKSENFK
+400 PVIKSEKFK
-409 EISNLEYF
+409 EISNLDYF

-430 GGEEGFLEKICETAR
+430 GGEDELLEKICEAAS

-460 ELFVKLKDKFSCFC
+460 ELFTKLRDKFSCFC

-479 YDEHKRATI
+479 YDDHKRATI
-488 EAVKR
+488 EAVR
-493 AINTN
+493 CAVN
-498 KDDPLASKILLI
+498 KSKVDPLASKILLI

-522 FDVGFREVSPISSI
+522 FNIGFREVSPISSI
-536 IQTAGRVNRHFGK
+536 IQTAGRVNRHFGAT
-549 IRGELYVFPEI
+549 RGELYVFPEI

-574 SGAILEDFRRKEV
+574 SGTILSDLKQKEV
-587 RESEILEISNS
+587 RESEILEISNLY
-598 FFQKVSAQLER
+598 FQKISNQLENLH
-609 DMDESDIGKRI
+609 I
-620 KKLEFEDINEEIKKV
+620 KSEIEKLEFENINQKIEDIMN
-635 MDDNCKQTLIIE
+635 DNYKQTIIIE
-647 AKENF
+647 PEENF
-652 IKDFEAEIFEIKN
+652 IKDFEAKIFEIKN
-665 TKNNESTDT
+665 SPNE
-674 KKNKFDIRDLLKNHI
+674 KFTIRDLFKNHI
-689 RKLSKFSINVT
+689 RKLSKFSINVAL
-700 FKDMDKLTPNLKQIR
+700 KDMNKLMPNLKQIN

-723 PFGSPYFYSTD
+723 PFGSSYFYSAKC
-734 YGLKKDTNLDITD
+734 GLKKDTNLDITD

>member
-1 MKESILFDEFWSHPN
+1 
-16 KLLENHIKNMIS
+16 MI
-28 VGDEELDKQVKLY
+28 
-41 HDIAKLKNNFQIYIR
+41 
-56 DTSSDKLDKNH
+56 
-67 SFLSAYFFLLNSKFD
+67 
-82 EIPTLFGF
+82 
-90 LAIVS
+90 
-95 HHGDA
+95 
-100 VNLMTLARDANKFF
+100 
-114 KNSKELEY
+114 
-122 WEEVANAA
+122 
-130 KNIEV
+130 
-135 YSGLSTKKDEFLDRV
+135 
-150 EKLRQYLILLQY
+150 
-162 RYKFTYEDFI
+162 
-172 NFKSLYSNLVYSD
+172 YSD
-185 KFEAIFNE
+185 KFEAIFSIPKQESKDIPIDVLESDIQNLPPNE
-193 PRQENKQIPL
+193 
-203 CELEQYI
+203 
-210 SKLAEKSDDEKPN
+210 
-223 KRDTFRN
+223 KRDAFRN

-259 FTLKFNKSRIIYT
+259 FALKFNKSRIIYA

-286 AKIYKNSD
+286 AKIYKNND

-301 HKTTIDEENLTEE
+301 HKTTIDEENLTED

-400 PVIKSENFK
+400 PVIKSEKFK
-409 EISNLEYF
+409 EISNLDYF

-430 GGEEGFLEKICETAR
+430 GGEDELLEKICEAVS

-460 ELFVKLKDKFSCFC
+460 ELFTKLRDKFNCFC

-479 YDEHKRATI
+479 YDDHKRATTN
-488 EAVKR
+488 AVR
-493 AINTN
+493 CAIDKN
-498 KDDPLASKILLI
+498 KVDPLASKILLI

-536 IQTAGRVNRHFGK
+536 IQTAGRVNRHFGE
-549 IRGELYVFPEI
+549 ICGELYVFPEI

-574 SGAILEDFRRKEV
+574 SGAILSDLKQKEV
-587 RESEILEISNS
+587 RESEILEISNLY
-598 FFQKVSAQLER
+598 FQKISNQLENLH
-609 DMDESDIGKRI
+609 I
-620 KKLEFEDINEEIKKV
+620 KSEIEKLEFENINQKIEDIMN
-635 MDDNCKQTLIIE
+635 DNYKQTLIIE
-647 AKENF
+647 PEENF
-652 IKDFEAEIFEIKN
+652 IKNFEAKIFEIKN
-665 TKNNESTDT
+665 SPNE
-674 KKNKFDIRDLLKNHI
+674 KFTIRDLFKNHI

-700 FKDMDKLTPNLKQIR
+700 LKDMNKLMPNLKQIN

-723 PFGSPYFYSTD
+723 PFGSSYFYSAEC
-734 YGLKKDTNLDITD
+734 GLKKDMNLDITD

>member
-1 MKESILFDEFWSHPN
+1 MMKESILFDEFWSHPN

-28 VGDEELDKQVKLY
+28 PDDEELDRQVKLY

-56 DTSSDKLDKNH
+56 DTSNDKLDKNH
-67 SFLSAYFFLLNSKFD
+67 SLLSAYFFLLNSKFD

-90 LAIVS
+90 LTIVS
-95 HHGDA
+95 HHGDV
-100 VNLMTLARDANKFF
+100 VNLMTLAREANKFF
-114 KNSKELEY
+114 KNQKELEQ
-122 WEEVANAA
+122 WDEVAGAA
-130 KNIEV
+130 RNIKI
-135 YSGLSTKKDEFLDRV
+135 YSELSTKKDEFLDRA
-150 EKLRQYLILLQY
+150 EKLRQYLVLSQY
-162 RYKFTYEDFI
+162 RHKFTYEDFI
-172 NFKSLYSNLVYSD
+172 NFKSLYSNLIYSD
-185 KFEAIFNE
+185 KFEAIFSI
-193 PRQENKQIPL
+193 PKQETKDIPIDV
-203 CELEQYI
+203 LEASI
-210 SKLAEKSDDEKPN
+210 KNLPPN
-223 KRDTFRN
+223 KKRDAFRN

-259 FTLKFNKSRIIYT
+259 FALKFNKPRIIYA

-278 IDQTYDII
+278 IDQTYDIV

-294 ISVSKAH
+294 ILVSKAH
-301 HKTTIDEENLTEE
+301 HKTTIGEENLTKE

-409 EISNLEYF
+409 EISNLDYF

-430 GGEEGFLEKICETAR
+430 GGEDELLEKICEAAS

-460 ELFVKLKDKFSCFC
+460 ELFTKLRDKFSCFC

-479 YDEHKRATI
+479 YDDHKRATI
-488 EAVKR
+488 EAVR
-493 AINTN
+493 CAVN
-498 KDDPLASKILLI
+498 KSKVDPLASKILLI

-522 FDVGFREVSPISSI
+522 FDIGFREVSPISSI
-536 IQTAGRVNRHFGK
+536 IQTAGRVNRHFGAT
-549 IRGELYVFPEI
+549 RGELYVFPEI

-574 SGAILEDFRRKEV
+574 SGAILGDLKQKEV
-587 RESEILEISNS
+587 QESEILEISNLY
-598 FFQKVSAQLER
+598 FQKISNQLENLH
-609 DMDESDIGKRI
+609 I
-620 KKLEFEDINEEIKKV
+620 KSEIEKLEFENINQKIEDIMN
-635 MDDNCKQTLIIE
+635 DNYKQTIIIE
-647 AKENF
+647 PEENF
-652 IKDFEAEIFEIKN
+652 IKDFEAKIFEIKN
-665 TKNNESTDT
+665 SPNE
-674 KKNKFDIRDLLKNHI
+674 KFTIRDLFKNHI

-700 FKDMDKLTPNLKQIR
+700 SKDMNKLMPNLKQIN

-723 PFGSPYFYSTD
+723 PFGSSYFYSAEC
-734 YGLKKDTNLDITD
+734 GLKKDTNLDITD